1 MMKQCMSVGL
11 ALSMLLSLTPIMA
24 IHADETQELDVQD
37 TEEIKEDLE
46 LVPSVSVAG
55 LKAVATEKESITI
68 TFKNVGQQ
76 VNNDN
81 ENNSFWGEI
90 YFTDSSGKPIPN
102 LDFELHCDEVTTQFV
117 KTDANGK
124 YTFKYDYSK
133 PMYSHRN
140 PVKVYAIVQENDKYV
155 HSYGEQKYQNP
166 IKWYNFTT
174 HQDEKYNTLISYPF
188 SVRGGEIVEEKE
200 VLKTYEDETIVFDA
214 WYDDEACTIK
224 HDFTK
229 PIVSDVD
236 VYAKWKKIDKP
247 VTPPEPEVEK
257 YQITYSPGEGKG
269 PNKVMKIPKSDAD
282 YKVRDFEYSPI
293 GKTCSPPSDKYYFK
307 EWLIKFADGT
317 ETRAMPGTKIKITQN
332 TAFIAQWARL
342 YEVKVADT
350 ITNGTVV
357 LENIDREKGQ
367 VVTAKE
373 GEPIFATLKADKGYY
388 NKNIIIQQA
397 NGIYLPWERDEFD
410 PYFVTF
416 KVENDDITFNADFA
430 SLTADPEK
438 PTIKAR
444 NLKYNGKEQEVEVF
458 GYDSVMM
465 KIEGN
470 KAKDAGTY
478 TVKVTSKTGKWDDGS
493 TDAVTTKWK
502 IETVQRPAPTGL
514 KGFDTSYPG
523 ANDGRI
529 TGVTE
534 DMKYIE
540 ATETKVHFCTGT
552 EITGLKPG
560 LYKVS
565 YKEDKNHHYNIP
577 AEIRINEGTGPVPS
591 HTHTYG
597 AWVSDDTNHWH
608 ECTDASCSSIKDKA
622 VHVYDNDA
630 DTTCNIC
637 GCVRTITP
645 PTPSHTHTYGAWVS
659 DDTNHWHEC
668 TDASCGSIKDKA
680 VHVYDNDMDDTC
692 NVCGYKRVLPTPVV
706 TYKFIEGANGSW
718 TKNSGKNLGFK
729 VNGEIS
735 KFTGVKVDGTLI
747 GNDKYTAVSGSTVVT
762 LKKDYLETLS
772 VGKHTLSVIYTD
784 GECTTEFEV
793 IADTK
798 PTTPEEDKKPGT
810 ETEKPKPDVEK
821 PTSPEEDKK
830 PGTETEKPK
839 PINPEEDK
847 KPSTETKKPIPSK
860 VDKKANVKS
869 EKKKSLNTAYSYN
882 MGQWMAL
889 LLMSGFVLVLTVF
902 KKKRN

>member
-1 MMKQCMSVGL
+1 MIKRCMSVGL
-11 ALSMLLSLTPIMA
+11 ALSMLLSLTPITA

-37 TEEIKEDLE
+37 TEERKEDLE

-76 VNNDN
+76 VNNNN

-90 YFTDSSGKPIPN
+90 YFTDSAGKPIPN
-102 LDFELHCDEVTTQFV
+102 LDFELHCDDVTTQFV
-117 KTDANGK
+117 KSDANGK
-124 YTFKYDYSK
+124 YTFKYVYSK
-133 PMYSHRN
+133 PMYTYRN

-155 HSYGEQKYQNP
+155 HSYGEQKYHNP
-166 IKWYNFTT
+166 IKWFHFIT
-174 HQDEKYNTLISYPF
+174 HEDEKYKTATSITYPF
-188 SVRGGEIVEEKE
+188 NVTGGEIVEEIE
-200 VLKTYEDETIVFDA
+200 VLKTYEDGTIVFDA

-229 PIVSDVD
+229 PIVSNVD

-247 VTPPEPEVEK
+247 VVPPEPEVERV
-257 YQITYSPGEGKG
+257 QITYSPGEGKG
-269 PNKVMKIPKSDAD
+269 KNAVMKIPKSDED

-317 ETRAMPGTKIKITQN
+317 ETRAMPGTKIKITQD

-357 LENIDREKGQ
+357 LENHDRETGQ

-373 GEPIFATLKADKGYY
+373 GETIFATLTANKGYY

-438 PTIKAR
+438 PIIKAR
-444 NLKYNGKEQEVEVF
+444 NLKYNGKEQEVKVL

-493 TDAVTTKWK
+493 TDAVTTKWE

-565 YKEDKNHHYNIP
+565 YKDDKNHMFNIP

-608 ECTDASCSSIKDKA
+608 ECTDASCS
-622 VHVYDNDA
+622 
-630 DTTCNIC
+630 
-637 GCVRTITP
+637 
-645 PTPSHTHTYGAWVS
+645 
-659 DDTNHWHEC
+659 
-668 TDASCGSIKDKA
+668 SIKDKA

-735 KFTGVKVDGTLI
+735 RFTGVKVDGTLI

-772 VGKHTLSVIYTD
+772 VGKHTLSVAYTD

-821 PTSPEEDKK
+821 PTLPEE
-830 PGTETEKPK
+830 G
-839 PINPEEDK
+839 K
-847 KPSTETKKPIPSK
+847 KPSTETEKPVPSK
-860 VDKKANVKS
+860 VDKKADVKS

-902 KKKRN
+902 KKKKN

>member
-1 MMKQCMSVGL
+1 MIKRCMSVGL
-11 ALSMLLSLTPIMA
+11 ALSMLLSLTPITA

-37 TEEIKEDLE
+37 TEERKEDLE

-117 KTDANGK
+117 KSDANGK
-124 YTFKYDYSK
+124 YTFKYVYSK
-133 PMYSHRN
+133 PMYTYRN

-155 HSYGEQKYQNP
+155 HSYGEQYYQNP
-166 IKWYNFTT
+166 IKWFNFTT

-200 VLKTYEDETIVFDA
+200 VLKTYEDGTIVFDA

-229 PIVSDVD
+229 PIVSNVD

-247 VTPPEPEVEK
+247 VAPPEPEVEK
-257 YQITYSPGEGKG
+257 YQITYSAGEGKG
-269 PNKVMKIPKSDAD
+269 PNAVMKIPKSDED

-317 ETRAMPGTKIKITQN
+317 ETRAMPGTKIKITQD

-357 LENIDREKGQ
+357 LENHDRETGQ

-373 GEPIFATLKADKGYY
+373 GETIFATLTANKGYY

-438 PTIKAR
+438 PIIKAR
-444 NLKYNGKEQEVEVF
+444 NLKYNGKEQEVKVL

-493 TDAVTTKWK
+493 TDAVTTKWE

-577 AEIRINEGTGPVPS
+577 AEIRINEGTGSVPS

-608 ECTDASCSSIKDKA
+608 ECTDASCS
-622 VHVYDNDA
+622 
-630 DTTCNIC
+630 
-637 GCVRTITP
+637 
-645 PTPSHTHTYGAWVS
+645 
-659 DDTNHWHEC
+659 
-668 TDASCGSIKDKA
+668 SIKDKA

-735 KFTGVKVDGTLI
+735 RFTGVKVDGTLI

-772 VGKHTLSVIYTD
+772 VGKHTLSVVYTD

-821 PTSPEEDKK
+821 PTLPEE
-830 PGTETEKPK
+830 G
-839 PINPEEDK
+839 K
-847 KPSTETKKPIPSK
+847 KPSTETEKPVPSK
-860 VDKKANVKS
+860 VDKKADVKS

-889 LLMSGFVLVLTVF
+889 LLMSVFVLVLTVF
-902 KKKRN
+902 KKKKN

>member
-1 MMKQCMSVGL
+1 MIKRSMSVGL
-11 ALSMLLSLTPIMA
+11 ALSMLLSLTPITA

-37 TEEIKEDLE
+37 TEERKEDLE

-90 YFTDSSGKPIPN
+90 YFTDSAGKPIPN
-102 LDFELHCDEVTTQFV
+102 LDFELHCNDVTTQFV
-117 KTDANGK
+117 KSDANGK
-124 YTFKYDYSK
+124 YTFKYVYSK
-133 PMYSHRN
+133 PMYTHRN
-140 PVKVYAIVQENDKYV
+140 PVRVYAMVRENDKYV
-155 HSYGEQKYQNP
+155 HSYGEQYYHNP
-166 IKWYNFTT
+166 IKWFHFIT
-174 HQDEKYNTLISYPF
+174 HEDEKYKTATSITYPF
-188 SVRGGEIVEEKE
+188 NVTGGKIVEEIE
-200 VLKTYEDETIVFDA
+200 VLKTYEDGTIVFDA
-214 WYDDEACTIK
+214 WYDDEARTIK

-229 PIVSDVD
+229 PIISDVNI
-236 VYAKWKKIDKP
+236 YAKWKKIEKP
-247 VTPPEPEVEK
+247 VVPPEPEVERVK
-257 YQITYSPGEGKG
+257 ITYSPGEGKG
-269 PNKVMKIPKSDAD
+269 PNAVMKIPKSDED

-307 EWLIKFADGT
+307 EWLVKYADGT
-317 ETRAMPGTKIKITQN
+317 ETRVTPGTKIKITQD

-357 LENIDREKGQ
+357 LMNNDREEGQ

-373 GEPIFATLKADKGYY
+373 GETILATLTADKGYY

-397 NGIYLPWERDEFD
+397 NGSYLPWKRNEFN
-410 PYFVTF
+410 PYLVTF
-416 KVENDDITFNADFA
+416 KVENHDITFNANFA

-438 PTIKAR
+438 PIIKAR

-529 TGVTE
+529 TGVTDE
-534 DMKYIE
+534 MEYIE
-540 ATETKVHFCTGT
+540 DTDTKYYPCTGT

-560 LYKVS
+560 LYNVK
-565 YKEDKNHHYNIP
+565 YKDDKNHTLNIH
-577 AEIRINEGTGPVPS
+577 AHIEIKEGTGPVPS

-608 ECTDASCSSIKDKA
+608 ECTDASCS
-622 VHVYDNDA
+622 
-630 DTTCNIC
+630 
-637 GCVRTITP
+637 
-645 PTPSHTHTYGAWVS
+645 
-659 DDTNHWHEC
+659 
-668 TDASCGSIKDKA
+668 SIKDKA

-735 KFTGVKVDGTLI
+735 RFTGVKVDGTLI

-772 VGKHTLSVIYTD
+772 VGKHTLSVVYTD

-821 PTSPEEDKK
+821 PTLPEE
-830 PGTETEKPK
+830 G
-839 PINPEEDK
+839 K
-847 KPSTETKKPIPSK
+847 KPSTETEKPVPSK
-860 VDKKANVKS
+860 VDKKADVKS

-902 KKKRN
+902 KKKKN

>member
-1 MMKQCMSVGL
+1 
-11 ALSMLLSLTPIMA
+11 MLLSLTSITA

-46 LVPSVSVAG
+46 LVPSVSMAG
-55 LKAVATEKESITI
+55 LKAVATQKESITI
-68 TFKNVGQQ
+68 MFKNVGQQ

-90 YFTDSSGKPIPN
+90 YFTDSAGKPIPN
-102 LDFELHCDEVTTQFV
+102 LDFELHCDDVTTQFV
-117 KTDANGK
+117 KSDANGK
-124 YTFKYDYSK
+124 YTFKYVYSK
-133 PMYSHRN
+133 PMYTYRN

-166 IKWYNFTT
+166 IKWFNFTT

-200 VLKTYEDETIVFDA
+200 VLKTYEDGTIGFDA
-214 WYDDEACTIK
+214 WYDDEARTIK

-229 PIVSDVD
+229 PIVSNVD

-247 VTPPEPEVEK
+247 VTPPEPEVERV
-257 YQITYSPGEGKG
+257 QITYSPGKGKG
-269 PNKVMKIPKSDAD
+269 PNYVMKIPKSDED

-307 EWLIKFADGT
+307 EWLIIFADGT
-317 ETRAMPGTKIKITQN
+317 ETRAMSGTKIKITQN

-357 LENIDREKGQ
+357 LENHDRETGQ

-373 GEPIFATLKADKGYY
+373 GETIFATLTADKGYY

-410 PYFVTF
+410 PYFVTY
-416 KVENDDITFNADFA
+416 KVENDDISFNADFA

-438 PTIKAR
+438 PIIKAH
-444 NLKYNGKEQEVEVF
+444 NLKYNGKEQEVKVL

-493 TDAVTTKWK
+493 TDAVTTTWE

-534 DMKYIE
+534 EMKYIE

-565 YKEDKNHHYNIP
+565 YKDDKNHWFNIP

-608 ECTDASCSSIKDKA
+608 ECMDASCS
-622 VHVYDNDA
+622 
-630 DTTCNIC
+630 
-637 GCVRTITP
+637 
-645 PTPSHTHTYGAWVS
+645 
-659 DDTNHWHEC
+659 
-668 TDASCGSIKDKA
+668 SIKDKA

-718 TKNSGKNLGFK
+718 TKNSGKNLSFK
-729 VNGEIS
+729 VNGEFS
-735 KFTGVKVDGTLI
+735 RFTGVKVDGTLI

-772 VGKHTLSVIYTD
+772 VGKHTLSVVYTD

-810 ETEKPKPDVEK
+810 ETEKPKP
-821 PTSPEEDKK
+821 
-830 PGTETEKPK
+830 
-839 PINPEEDK
+839 INPEEDK
-847 KPSTETKKPIPSK
+847 KPSTDTKKPTSSK
-860 VDKKANVKS
+860 VDKKADVKS

-889 LLMSGFVLVLTVF
+889 LLMSGVVLVLTVF

>member
-1 MMKQCMSVGL
+1 MIKRCMSVGL
-11 ALSMLLSLTPIMA
+11 ALSMLLSLTPITA

-37 TEEIKEDLE
+37 TEERKEDLE

-90 YFTDSSGKPIPN
+90 YFTDSAGKPIPN
-102 LDFELHCDEVTTQFV
+102 LDFELHCNDVTTQFV
-117 KTDANGK
+117 KSDANGK
-124 YTFKYDYSK
+124 YTFKYVYSK
-133 PMYSHRN
+133 PMYTHRN
-140 PVKVYAIVQENDKYV
+140 PVRVYAMVRENDKYV
-155 HSYGEQKYQNP
+155 HSYGEQYYHNP
-166 IKWYNFTT
+166 IKWFHFIT
-174 HQDEKYNTLISYPF
+174 HEDEKYKTATSITYPF
-188 SVRGGEIVEEKE
+188 NVTGGKIVEEIE
-200 VLKTYEDETIVFDA
+200 VLKTYEDGTIVFDA
-214 WYDDEACTIK
+214 WYDDEARTIK

-229 PIVSDVD
+229 PIISDVNI
-236 VYAKWKKIDKP
+236 YAKWKKIEKP
-247 VTPPEPEVEK
+247 VVPPEPEVERVK
-257 YQITYSPGEGKG
+257 ITYSPGEGKG
-269 PNKVMKIPKSDAD
+269 PNAVMKIPKSDED

-307 EWLIKFADGT
+307 EWLVKYADGT
-317 ETRAMPGTKIKITQN
+317 ETRVTPGTKIKITQD

-357 LENIDREKGQ
+357 LMNNDREEGQ

-373 GEPIFATLKADKGYY
+373 GETILATLTADKGYY

-397 NGIYLPWERDEFD
+397 NGSYLPWKRNEFN
-410 PYFVTF
+410 PYLVTF
-416 KVENDDITFNADFA
+416 KVENHDITFNANFA

-438 PTIKAR
+438 PIIKAR

-529 TGVTE
+529 TGVTDE
-534 DMKYIE
+534 MEYIE
-540 ATETKVHFCTGT
+540 DTDTKYYPCTGT

-560 LYKVS
+560 LYNVK
-565 YKEDKNHHYNIP
+565 YKDDKNHTLNIH
-577 AEIRINEGTGPVPS
+577 AHIEIKEGTGPVPS

-608 ECTDASCSSIKDKA
+608 ECTDASCS
-622 VHVYDNDA
+622 
-630 DTTCNIC
+630 
-637 GCVRTITP
+637 
-645 PTPSHTHTYGAWVS
+645 
-659 DDTNHWHEC
+659 
-668 TDASCGSIKDKA
+668 SIKDKA

-735 KFTGVKVDGTLI
+735 RFTGVKVDGTLI

-772 VGKHTLSVIYTD
+772 VGKHTLSVVYTD

-821 PTSPEEDKK
+821 PTLPEE
-830 PGTETEKPK
+830 G
-839 PINPEEDK
+839 K
-847 KPSTETKKPIPSK
+847 KPSTETEKPVPSK
-860 VDKKANVKS
+860 VDKKADVKS

-902 KKKRN
+902 KKKKN

>member
-1 MMKQCMSVGL
+1 M
-11 ALSMLLSLTPIMA
+11 
-24 IHADETQELDVQD
+24 
-37 TEEIKEDLE
+37 
-46 LVPSVSVAG
+46 
-55 LKAVATEKESITI
+55 
-68 TFKNVGQQ
+68 
-76 VNNDN
+76 
-81 ENNSFWGEI
+81 
-90 YFTDSSGKPIPN
+90 
-102 LDFELHCDEVTTQFV
+102 
-117 KTDANGK
+117 
-124 YTFKYDYSK
+124 YT
-133 PMYSHRN
+133 HRN
-140 PVKVYAIVQENDKYV
+140 PVRVYAMVRENDKYV
-155 HSYGEQKYQNP
+155 HSYGEQYYHNP
-166 IKWYNFTT
+166 IKWFHFIT
-174 HQDEKYNTLISYPF
+174 HEDEKYKTATSITYPF
-188 SVRGGEIVEEKE
+188 NVTGGEIVEEIE
-200 VLKTYEDETIVFDA
+200 VLKTYEDGTIVFDD
-214 WYDDEACTIK
+214 WYDDEARTIK

-229 PIVSDVD
+229 PIISDVNI
-236 VYAKWKKIDKP
+236 YAKWKKIEKP
-247 VTPPEPEVEK
+247 VVPPEPEVERV
-257 YQITYSPGEGKG
+257 QITYSPGEGKG
-269 PNKVMKIPKSDAD
+269 KNAVMKIPKSDED

-317 ETRAMPGTKIKITQN
+317 ETRAMPGTKIKITQD

-357 LENIDREKGQ
+357 LENHDRETGQ

-373 GEPIFATLKADKGYY
+373 GETIFATLTANKGYY

-438 PTIKAR
+438 PIIKAR
-444 NLKYNGKEQEVEVF
+444 NLKYNGKEQEVKVL

-493 TDAVTTKWK
+493 TDAVTTKWE

-565 YKEDKNHHYNIP
+565 YKDDKNHMFNIP

-608 ECTDASCSSIKDKA
+608 ECTDASCSSIKDK
-622 VHVYDNDA
+622 V
-630 DTTCNIC
+630 
-637 GCVRTITP
+637 
-645 PTPSHTHTYGAWVS
+645 
-659 DDTNHWHEC
+659 
-668 TDASCGSIKDKA
+668 

-735 KFTGVKVDGTLI
+735 RFTGVKVDGTLI

-772 VGKHTLSVIYTD
+772 VGKHTLSVVYTD

-821 PTSPEEDKK
+821 PTLPEE
-830 PGTETEKPK
+830 G
-839 PINPEEDK
+839 K
-847 KPSTETKKPIPSK
+847 KPSTETEKPVPSK
-860 VDKKANVKS
+860 VDKKADVKS
-869 EKKKSLNTAYSYN
+869 EKKKFLNTAYSYN

-902 KKKRN
+902 KKKKN

>member
-11 ALSMLLSLTPIMA
+11 ALSMLLSLTPITA

-37 TEEIKEDLE
+37 TEERKEDLE
-46 LVPSVSVAG
+46 LVPSVSVAS

-90 YFTDSSGKPIPN
+90 YFTDSAGKPIPN
-102 LDFELHCDEVTTQFV
+102 LDFELHCDDVTTQFV
-117 KTDANGK
+117 KSDANGK
-124 YTFKYDYSK
+124 YTFKYVYSK
-133 PMYSHRN
+133 PMYTHRN
-140 PVKVYAIVQENDKYV
+140 PVRVYAMVRENDKYV
-155 HSYGEQKYQNP
+155 HSYGEQYYHNP
-166 IKWYNFTT
+166 IKWFHFIT
-174 HQDEKYNTLISYPF
+174 HEDEKYKTATSITYPF
-188 SVRGGEIVEEKE
+188 NVTGGEIVEEIE
-200 VLKTYEDETIVFDA
+200 VLKTYEDGTIVFDA
-214 WYDDEACTIK
+214 WYDDEARTIK

-229 PIVSDVD
+229 PIISNVD
-236 VYAKWKKIDKP
+236 IYAKWKKIEKP
-247 VTPPEPEVEK
+247 VVPPKPEVERVK
-257 YQITYSPGEGKG
+257 ITYSPGEGKG
-269 PNKVMKIPKSDAD
+269 PNAVMKIPKSDED

-307 EWLIKFADGT
+307 EWLVKYADGT
-317 ETRAMPGTKIKITQN
+317 ETRVTPGTKIKITQD

-357 LENIDREKGQ
+357 LMNNDREKGQ

-373 GEPIFATLKADKGYY
+373 GETILATLTADKGYY

-397 NGIYLPWERDEFD
+397 NGSYLPWKRNEFN
-410 PYFVTF
+410 PYLVTF
-416 KVENDDITFNADFA
+416 KVENHDITFNANFA

-438 PTIKAR
+438 PIIKAR

-529 TGVTE
+529 TGVTDE
-534 DMKYIE
+534 MEYIE
-540 ATETKVHFCTGT
+540 DTDTKFYPCTGT

-560 LYKVS
+560 LYNVK
-565 YKEDKNHHYNIP
+565 YKDDKNHTLNIS
-577 AEIRINEGTGPVPS
+577 AQIEIKEGTGPVPS

-608 ECTDASCSSIKDKA
+608 ECTDASCS
-622 VHVYDNDA
+622 
-630 DTTCNIC
+630 
-637 GCVRTITP
+637 
-645 PTPSHTHTYGAWVS
+645 
-659 DDTNHWHEC
+659 
-668 TDASCGSIKDKA
+668 SIKDKA

-735 KFTGVKVDGTLI
+735 RFTGVKVDGTLI

-772 VGKHTLSVIYTD
+772 VGKHTLSVVYTD

-821 PTSPEEDKK
+821 PTLPEE
-830 PGTETEKPK
+830 G
-839 PINPEEDK
+839 K
-847 KPSTETKKPIPSK
+847 KPSTETEKPVPSK
-860 VDKKANVKS
+860 VDKKADVKS

-902 KKKRN
+902 KKKKN

>member
-11 ALSMLLSLTPIMA
+11 ALSMLLSLTPITA

-37 TEEIKEDLE
+37 TEERKEDLE

-90 YFTDSSGKPIPN
+90 YFTDSAGKPIPN
-102 LDFELHCDEVTTQFV
+102 LDFELNCNDVTTQFV
-117 KTDANGK
+117 KSDANGK
-124 YTFKYDYSK
+124 YTFKYVYSK
-133 PMYSHRN
+133 PMYTHRN
-140 PVKVYAIVQENDKYV
+140 PVRVYAMVRENDKYV
-155 HSYGEQKYQNP
+155 HSYGEQYYHNP
-166 IKWYNFTT
+166 IKWFHFIT
-174 HQDEKYNTLISYPF
+174 HEDEKYKTATSITYPF
-188 SVRGGEIVEEKE
+188 NVTGGEIVEEIE
-200 VLKTYEDETIVFDA
+200 VLKTYEDGTIVFDA
-214 WYDDEACTIK
+214 WYDDEARTIK

-229 PIVSDVD
+229 PIISDVNI
-236 VYAKWKKIDKP
+236 YAKWKKIEKP
-247 VTPPEPEVEK
+247 VVPPEPEVERVK
-257 YQITYSPGEGKG
+257 ITYSPGEGKG
-269 PNKVMKIPKSDAD
+269 PNAVMKIPKSDED

-307 EWLIKFADGT
+307 EWLVKYADGT
-317 ETRAMPGTKIKITQN
+317 ETRVTPGTKIKITQD

-357 LENIDREKGQ
+357 LMNNDREEGQ

-373 GEPIFATLKADKGYY
+373 GETILATLTADKGYY

-397 NGIYLPWERDEFD
+397 NGSYLPWKRNEFN
-410 PYFVTF
+410 PYLVTF
-416 KVENDDITFNADFA
+416 KVENHDITFNANFA

-438 PTIKAR
+438 PIIKAR

-529 TGVTE
+529 TGVTDE
-534 DMKYIE
+534 MEYIE
-540 ATETKVHFCTGT
+540 DTDTKFYPCTGT

-560 LYKVS
+560 LYNVK
-565 YKEDKNHHYNIP
+565 YKDDKNHTLNIS
-577 AEIRINEGTGPVPS
+577 AQIEIKEGTGTVPT

-597 AWVSDDTNHWH
+597 KWTSDTTSHWH
-608 ECTDASCSSIKDKA
+608 ECTDASCTDK
-622 VHVYDNDA
+622 
-630 DTTCNIC
+630 T
-637 GCVRTITP
+637 
-645 PTPSHTHTYGAWVS
+645 
-659 DDTNHWHEC
+659 
-668 TDASCGSIKDKA
+668 GSIKDKA
-680 VHVYDNDMDDTC
+680 AHLYDNDVDDTC
-692 NVCGYKRVLPTPVV
+692 NICGYKRTLPT
-706 TYKFIEGANGSW
+706 YNFIDGANGEW
-718 TKNSGKNLGFK
+718 IKNSGKDLGFK
-729 VNGEIS
+729 ADGEIS

-747 GNDKYTAVSGSTVVT
+747 GADKYTAVTGSTLVT

-772 VGKHTLSVIYTD
+772 VGKHTLTVVYID
-784 GECTTEFEV
+784 GECTTNFE
-793 IADTK
+793 IKAANAEKPGTEEDTKPGTDTEK
-798 PTTPEEDKKPGT
+798 PTTPEEGKNPGTDAEKPGKEDSKPST
-810 ETEKPKPDVEK
+810 NTEKPT
-821 PTSPEEDKK
+821 TSKEDKK
-830 PGTETEKPK
+830 K
-839 PINPEEDK
+839 D
-847 KPSTETKKPIPSK
+847 
-860 VDKKANVKS
+860 VKS
-869 EKKKSLNTAYSYN
+869 DKKKSLNTAYLYN

>member
-1 MMKQCMSVGL
+1 M
-11 ALSMLLSLTPIMA
+11 
-24 IHADETQELDVQD
+24 
-37 TEEIKEDLE
+37 
-46 LVPSVSVAG
+46 
-55 LKAVATEKESITI
+55 
-68 TFKNVGQQ
+68 
-76 VNNDN
+76 
-81 ENNSFWGEI
+81 
-90 YFTDSSGKPIPN
+90 
-102 LDFELHCDEVTTQFV
+102 
-117 KTDANGK
+117 
-124 YTFKYDYSK
+124 
-133 PMYSHRN
+133 
-140 PVKVYAIVQENDKYV
+140 
-155 HSYGEQKYQNP
+155 
-166 IKWYNFTT
+166 
-174 HQDEKYNTLISYPF
+174 ISYPF

-200 VLKTYEDETIVFDA
+200 VLKTYEDGTIGFDA
-214 WYDDEACTIK
+214 WYDDEARTIK

-229 PIVSDVD
+229 PIVSNVD

-247 VTPPEPEVEK
+247 VTPPEPEVERV
-257 YQITYSPGEGKG
+257 QITYSPGKGKG
-269 PNKVMKIPKSDAD
+269 PNYVMKIPKSDED

-307 EWLIKFADGT
+307 EWLIIFADGT

-357 LENIDREKGQ
+357 LENHDRETGQ

-373 GEPIFATLKADKGYY
+373 GETIFATLTADKGYY

-416 KVENDDITFNADFA
+416 KVENDDISFNADFA

-438 PTIKAR
+438 PIIKAH
-444 NLKYNGKEQEVEVF
+444 NLKYNGKEQEVKVL

-493 TDAVTTKWK
+493 TDAVTTTWE

-534 DMKYIE
+534 EMKYIE

-565 YKEDKNHHYNIP
+565 YKDDKNHWFNIP
-577 AEIRINEGTGPVPS
+577 AEIRINEGTGPV
-591 HTHTYG
+591 
-597 AWVSDDTNHWH
+597 
-608 ECTDASCSSIKDKA
+608 
-622 VHVYDNDA
+622 
-630 DTTCNIC
+630 
-637 GCVRTITP
+637 
-645 PTPSHTHTYGAWVS
+645 PSHTHTYGAWVS

-735 KFTGVKVDGTLI
+735 RFTGVKVDSTLI

-772 VGKHTLSVIYTD
+772 VGKHTLSVVYTD

-821 PTSPEEDKK
+821 PTTPEEDKK

-847 KPSTETKKPIPSK
+847 KPSTDTKKPTSSK
-860 VDKKANVKS
+860 VDKKADVKS

>member
-1 MMKQCMSVGL
+1 MMKQCMSIGL
-11 ALSMLLSLTPIMA
+11 ALSMLLSLTPITA

-37 TEEIKEDLE
+37 TEERKEDLE

-81 ENNSFWGEI
+81 VNNSFWGEI
-90 YFTDSSGKPIPN
+90 YFTDSSGNPIPN
-102 LDFELHCDEVTTQFV
+102 LDFELHCDDVTTQFV

-124 YTFKYDYSK
+124 YTFKYVYSK
-133 PMYSHRN
+133 PMYTYRN

-166 IKWYNFTT
+166 IKWFNFTT

-200 VLKTYEDETIVFDA
+200 VLKTYEDGTIVFDA
-214 WYDDEACTIK
+214 WYDDEARTIK

-229 PIVSDVD
+229 PIVSNVD

-247 VTPPEPEVEK
+247 VTPPEPEVERV
-257 YQITYSPGEGKG
+257 QITYSPGKGKG
-269 PNKVMKIPKSDAD
+269 PNYVMKIPKSDED

-307 EWLIKFADGT
+307 EWLIIFADGT

-357 LENIDREKGQ
+357 LENHDRETGQ

-373 GEPIFATLKADKGYY
+373 GETIFATLTADKGYY

-416 KVENDDITFNADFA
+416 KVENDDISFNADFA

-438 PTIKAR
+438 PIIKAR
-444 NLKYNGKEQEVEVF
+444 NLKYNGKEQEVKVL
-458 GYDSVMM
+458 GYDFVMM
-465 KIEGN
+465 NIEGN

-493 TDAVTTKWK
+493 TDAVTTTWE

-534 DMKYIE
+534 EMKYIE

-565 YKEDKNHHYNIP
+565 YKDDKNHWFNIP

-622 VHVYDNDA
+622 VHVYDND
-630 DTTCNIC
+630 
-637 GCVRTITP
+637 
-645 PTPSHTHTYGAWVS
+645 
-659 DDTNHWHEC
+659 
-668 TDASCGSIKDKA
+668 
-680 VHVYDNDMDDTC
+680 MDDTC

-718 TKNSGKNLGFK
+718 TKNSGKNLSFK

-735 KFTGVKVDGTLI
+735 RFTGVKVDGTLI

-772 VGKHTLSVIYTD
+772 VGKHTLSVVYTD

-821 PTSPEEDKK
+821 PMLPEK
-830 PGTETEKPK
+830 
-839 PINPEEDK
+839 DK
-847 KPSTETKKPIPSK
+847 KPSTETKKTTTSR
-860 VDKKANVKS
+860 VDKKDVKS
-869 EKKKSLNTAYSYN
+869 EKKKSLNTAYSDN
-882 MGQWMAL
+882 ISQWMAL
-889 LLMSGFVLVLTVF
+889 LLMSGFALVLIVF

>member
-11 ALSMLLSLTPIMA
+11 ALSMLLSLTPITA

-37 TEEIKEDLE
+37 TEERKEDLE

-90 YFTDSSGKPIPN
+90 YFTDSAGKPIPN
-102 LDFELHCDEVTTQFV
+102 LDFELHCNDVTTQFV
-117 KTDANGK
+117 KSDANGK
-124 YTFKYDYSK
+124 YTFKYVYSK
-133 PMYSHRN
+133 PMYTHRN
-140 PVKVYAIVQENDKYV
+140 PVRVYAMVRENDKYV
-155 HSYGEQKYQNP
+155 HSYGEQYYHNP
-166 IKWYNFTT
+166 IKWFHFIT
-174 HQDEKYNTLISYPF
+174 HEDEKYKTATSITYPF
-188 SVRGGEIVEEKE
+188 NVTGGKIVEEIE
-200 VLKTYEDETIVFDA
+200 VLKTYEDGTIVFDA
-214 WYDDEACTIK
+214 WYDDEARTIK

-229 PIVSDVD
+229 PIISDVNI
-236 VYAKWKKIDKP
+236 YAKWKKIEKP
-247 VTPPEPEVEK
+247 VVPPEPEVERVK
-257 YQITYSPGEGKG
+257 ITYSPGEGKG
-269 PNKVMKIPKSDAD
+269 PNAVMKIPKSDED

-307 EWLIKFADGT
+307 EWLVKYADGT
-317 ETRAMPGTKIKITQN
+317 ETRVTPGTKIKITQD

-357 LENIDREKGQ
+357 LMNNDREEGQ

-373 GEPIFATLKADKGYY
+373 GETILATLTADKGYY

-397 NGIYLPWERDEFD
+397 NGSYLPWKRNEFN
-410 PYFVTF
+410 PYLVTF
-416 KVENDDITFNADFA
+416 KVENHDITFNANFA

-438 PTIKAR
+438 PIIKAR

-529 TGVTE
+529 TGVTDE
-534 DMKYIE
+534 MEYIE
-540 ATETKVHFCTGT
+540 DTDTKYYPCTGT

-560 LYKVS
+560 LYNVK
-565 YKEDKNHHYNIP
+565 YKDDKNHTLNIH
-577 AEIRINEGTGPVPS
+577 AHIEIKEGTGTVPT

-608 ECTDASCSSIKDKA
+608 ECTDASCS
-622 VHVYDNDA
+622 
-630 DTTCNIC
+630 
-637 GCVRTITP
+637 
-645 PTPSHTHTYGAWVS
+645 
-659 DDTNHWHEC
+659 
-668 TDASCGSIKDKA
+668 SIKDKA

-735 KFTGVKVDGTLI
+735 RFTGVKVDGTLI

-772 VGKHTLSVIYTD
+772 VGKHTLSVVYTD

-821 PTSPEEDKK
+821 PTLPEE
-830 PGTETEKPK
+830 G
-839 PINPEEDK
+839 K
-847 KPSTETKKPIPSK
+847 KPSTETEKPVPSK
-860 VDKKANVKS
+860 VDKKADVKS

-902 KKKRN
+902 KKKKN

>member
-1 MMKQCMSVGL
+1 MIKRCMSVGL
-11 ALSMLLSLTPIMA
+11 ALSMLLSLTPITA

-37 TEEIKEDLE
+37 TEERKEDLE

-76 VNNDN
+76 VNNNN

-90 YFTDSSGKPIPN
+90 YFTDSAGKPIPN
-102 LDFELHCDEVTTQFV
+102 LDFELHCDDVTTQFV
-117 KTDANGK
+117 KSDANGK
-124 YTFKYDYSK
+124 YTFKYVYSK
-133 PMYSHRN
+133 PMYTYRN

-166 IKWYNFTT
+166 IKWFNFTT

-188 SVRGGEIVEEKE
+188 SVRGGEIVEEIE
-200 VLKTYEDETIVFDA
+200 VLKTYEDGTIVFDA
-214 WYDDEACTIK
+214 WYDDEARTIK

-229 PIVSDVD
+229 PIISDVNI
-236 VYAKWKKIDKP
+236 YAKWKKIEKP
-247 VTPPEPEVEK
+247 VVPPEPEVERV
-257 YQITYSPGEGKG
+257 QITYSPGEGKG
-269 PNKVMKIPKSDAD
+269 KNAVMKIPKSDED

-317 ETRAMPGTKIKITQN
+317 ETRAMPGTKIKITQD

-357 LENIDREKGQ
+357 LENHDRETGQ

-373 GEPIFATLKADKGYY
+373 GETIFATLTANKGYY
-388 NKNIIIQQA
+388 NENIIIQQA

-438 PTIKAR
+438 PIIKAR
-444 NLKYNGKEQEVEVF
+444 NLKYNGKEQEVKVL

-493 TDAVTTKWK
+493 TDAVTTKWE

-565 YKEDKNHHYNIP
+565 YKDDKNHMFNIP

-622 VHVYDNDA
+622 VHA
-630 DTTCNIC
+630 
-637 GCVRTITP
+637 
-645 PTPSHTHTYGAWVS
+645 
-659 DDTNHWHEC
+659 
-668 TDASCGSIKDKA
+668 
-680 VHVYDNDMDDTC
+680 YDNDMDDTC
-692 NVCGYKRVLPTPVV
+692 NVCGYKRVLSTPVV

-729 VNGEIS
+729 VNGEFS

-747 GNDKYTAVSGSTVVT
+747 GNDKYTAVSGSTIVT
-762 LKKDYLETLS
+762 LKKDYLEMLF
-772 VGKHTLSVIYTD
+772 VGKHTLSVVYTD

-793 IADTK
+793 IANTK

-821 PTSPEEDKK
+821 PTLPEKDR
-830 PGTETEKPK
+830 
-839 PINPEEDK
+839 
-847 KPSTETKKPIPSK
+847 KPSTETKKPTTSK
-860 VDKKANVKS
+860 IDKKANVKS
-869 EKKKSLNTAYSYN
+869 EKKKSLNTAYSDN
-882 MGQWMAL
+882 MNQWLSL
-889 LLMSGFVLVLTVF
+889 LLVSWFVLVLTVF

>member
-11 ALSMLLSLTPIMA
+11 ALSMLLSLTPITA

-37 TEEIKEDLE
+37 TEERKEDLE

-90 YFTDSSGKPIPN
+90 YFTDSAGKPIPN
-102 LDFELHCDEVTTQFV
+102 LDFELHCNDVTTQFV
-117 KTDANGK
+117 KSDANGK
-124 YTFKYDYSK
+124 YTFKYVYSK
-133 PMYSHRN
+133 PMYTHRN
-140 PVKVYAIVQENDKYV
+140 PVRVYAMVRENDKYV
-155 HSYGEQKYQNP
+155 HSYGEQYYHNP
-166 IKWYNFTT
+166 IKWFHFIT
-174 HQDEKYNTLISYPF
+174 HEDEKYKTATSITYPF
-188 SVRGGEIVEEKE
+188 NVTGGKIVEEIE
-200 VLKTYEDETIVFDA
+200 VLKTYEDGTIVFDA
-214 WYDDEACTIK
+214 WYDDEARTIK

-229 PIVSDVD
+229 PIISDVNI
-236 VYAKWKKIDKP
+236 YAKWKKIEKP
-247 VTPPEPEVEK
+247 VVPPEPEVERVK
-257 YQITYSPGEGKG
+257 ITYSPGEGKG
-269 PNKVMKIPKSDAD
+269 PNAVMKIPKSDED

-307 EWLIKFADGT
+307 EWLVKYADGT
-317 ETRAMPGTKIKITQN
+317 ETRVTPGTKIKITQD

-357 LENIDREKGQ
+357 LMNNDREEGQ

-373 GEPIFATLKADKGYY
+373 GETILATLTADKGYY

-397 NGIYLPWERDEFD
+397 NGSYLPWKRNEFN
-410 PYFVTF
+410 PYLVTF
-416 KVENDDITFNADFA
+416 KVENHDITFNANFA

-438 PTIKAR
+438 PIIKAR

-529 TGVTE
+529 TGVTDE
-534 DMKYIE
+534 MEYIE
-540 ATETKVHFCTGT
+540 DTDTKFYPCTGT

-560 LYKVS
+560 LYNVK
-565 YKEDKNHHYNIP
+565 YKDDKNHTLNIS
-577 AEIRINEGTGPVPS
+577 AQIEIKEGTGTVPT

-597 AWVSDDTNHWH
+597 KWTSDTTSHWH
-608 ECTDASCSSIKDKA
+608 ECTDASCTDK
-622 VHVYDNDA
+622 
-630 DTTCNIC
+630 T
-637 GCVRTITP
+637 
-645 PTPSHTHTYGAWVS
+645 
-659 DDTNHWHEC
+659 
-668 TDASCGSIKDKA
+668 GSIKDKA
-680 VHVYDNDMDDTC
+680 AHLYDNDVDDTC
-692 NVCGYKRVLPTPVV
+692 NVCGYKRTLPT
-706 TYKFIEGANGSW
+706 YNFIDGANGEW
-718 TKNSGKNLGFK
+718 IKNSGKDLGFK
-729 VNGEIS
+729 TDGEFS

-747 GNDKYTAVSGSTVVT
+747 GADKYTAVTGSTLVT

-772 VGKHTLSVIYTD
+772 VGKHTLTVVYTD

-793 IADTK
+793 K
-798 PTTPEEDKKPGT
+798 NKVVEKPGT
-810 ETEKPKPDVEK
+810 EEDTKPGTDAEKPGKEDTKPSTNTEKP
-821 PTSPEEDKK
+821 T
-830 PGTETEKPK
+830 T
-839 PINPEEDK
+839 
-847 KPSTETKKPIPSK
+847 SK
-860 VDKKANVKS
+860 VDKKKDVKS
-869 EKKKSLNTAYSYN
+869 DKKKSLNTAYSYN

-889 LLMSGFVLVLTVF
+889 LLMSGFVLALTVF

>member
-11 ALSMLLSLTPIMA
+11 ALSMLLSLTPITA

-37 TEEIKEDLE
+37 TEERKEDLE

-90 YFTDSSGKPIPN
+90 YFTDSAGKPIPN
-102 LDFELHCDEVTTQFV
+102 LDFELNCNDVTTQFV
-117 KTDANGK
+117 KSDANGK
-124 YTFKYDYSK
+124 YTFKYVYSK
-133 PMYSHRN
+133 PMYTHRN
-140 PVKVYAIVQENDKYV
+140 PVRVYAMVRENDKYV
-155 HSYGEQKYQNP
+155 HSYGEQYYHNP
-166 IKWYNFTT
+166 IKWFHFIT
-174 HQDEKYNTLISYPF
+174 HEDEKYKTATSITYPF
-188 SVRGGEIVEEKE
+188 NVTGGEIVEEIE
-200 VLKTYEDETIVFDA
+200 VLKTYEDGTIVFDA
-214 WYDDEACTIK
+214 WYDDEARTIK

-229 PIVSDVD
+229 PIISDVNI
-236 VYAKWKKIDKP
+236 YAKWKKIEKP
-247 VTPPEPEVEK
+247 VVPPEPEVERVK
-257 YQITYSPGEGKG
+257 ITYSPGEGKG
-269 PNKVMKIPKSDAD
+269 PNAVMKIPKSDED

-307 EWLIKFADGT
+307 EWLVKYADGT
-317 ETRAMPGTKIKITQN
+317 ETRVTPGTKIKITQD

-357 LENIDREKGQ
+357 LMNNDREEGQ

-373 GEPIFATLKADKGYY
+373 GETILATLTADKGYY

-397 NGIYLPWERDEFD
+397 NGSYLPWKRNEFN
-410 PYFVTF
+410 PYLVTF
-416 KVENDDITFNADFA
+416 KVENHDITFNANFA

-438 PTIKAR
+438 PIIKAR

-478 TVKVTSKTGKWDDGS
+478 AVKVTSKTGKWDDGS

-529 TGVTE
+529 TGVTDE
-534 DMKYIE
+534 MEYIE
-540 ATETKVHFCTGT
+540 DTDTKFYPCTGT

-560 LYKVS
+560 LYNVK
-565 YKEDKNHHYNIP
+565 YKDDKNHTLNIS
-577 AEIRINEGTGPVPS
+577 AQIEIKEGTGTVPT

-597 AWVSDDTNHWH
+597 KWTSDTTSHWH
-608 ECTDASCSSIKDKA
+608 ECTDASCTDK
-622 VHVYDNDA
+622 
-630 DTTCNIC
+630 T
-637 GCVRTITP
+637 
-645 PTPSHTHTYGAWVS
+645 
-659 DDTNHWHEC
+659 
-668 TDASCGSIKDKA
+668 GSIKDKA
-680 VHVYDNDMDDTC
+680 AHLYDNDVDDTC
-692 NVCGYKRVLPTPVV
+692 NICGYKRTLPT
-706 TYKFIEGANGSW
+706 YNFIDGANGEW
-718 TKNSGKNLGFK
+718 IKNSGKDLGFK
-729 VNGEIS
+729 ADGEIS

-747 GNDKYTAVSGSTVVT
+747 GADKYTAVTGSTLVT

-772 VGKHTLSVIYTD
+772 VGKHTLTVVYID
-784 GECTTEFEV
+784 GECTTNFE
-793 IADTK
+793 IKAANAEKPGTEEDTKPGTDTEK
-798 PTTPEEDKKPGT
+798 PTTPEEGKNPGTDAEKPGKEDTKPGT
-810 ETEKPKPDVEK
+810 DTEKPTTPEEGKNPGTDAEKPGKEDSKPSTNTEK
-821 PTSPEEDKK
+821 PTTSKEDKK
-830 PGTETEKPK
+830 K
-839 PINPEEDK
+839 D
-847 KPSTETKKPIPSK
+847 
-860 VDKKANVKS
+860 VKS
-869 EKKKSLNTAYSYN
+869 DKKKSLNTAYLYN

>member
-1 MMKQCMSVGL
+1 MIKRCMSVGL
-11 ALSMLLSLTPIMA
+11 ALSMLLSLTPITA

-37 TEEIKEDLE
+37 TEERKEDLE

-117 KTDANGK
+117 KSDANGK
-124 YTFKYDYSK
+124 YTFKYVYSK
-133 PMYSHRN
+133 PMYTYRN

-155 HSYGEQKYQNP
+155 HSYGEQYYQNP
-166 IKWYNFTT
+166 IKWFNFTA

-200 VLKTYEDETIVFDA
+200 VLKTYEDGTIVFDA

-229 PIVSDVD
+229 PIVSNVD

-247 VTPPEPEVEK
+247 VAPPEPEVEK
-257 YQITYSPGEGKG
+257 YQITYSAGEGKG
-269 PNKVMKIPKSDAD
+269 PNAVMKIPKSDED

-317 ETRAMPGTKIKITQN
+317 ETRAMPGTKIKITQD

-357 LENIDREKGQ
+357 LENHDRETGQ

-373 GEPIFATLKADKGYY
+373 GETIFATLTANKGYY

-438 PTIKAR
+438 PIIKAS
-444 NLKYNGKEQEVEVF
+444 NLKYNGKEQEVKVL

-493 TDAVTTKWK
+493 TDAVTTKWE

-577 AEIRINEGTGPVPS
+577 AEIRINEGTGSVPS

-608 ECTDASCSSIKDKA
+608 ECTDASCS
-622 VHVYDNDA
+622 
-630 DTTCNIC
+630 
-637 GCVRTITP
+637 
-645 PTPSHTHTYGAWVS
+645 
-659 DDTNHWHEC
+659 
-668 TDASCGSIKDKA
+668 SIKDKA

-735 KFTGVKVDGTLI
+735 RFTGVKVDGTLI

-772 VGKHTLSVIYTD
+772 VGKHTLSVVYTD

-821 PTSPEEDKK
+821 PTLPEE
-830 PGTETEKPK
+830 G
-839 PINPEEDK
+839 K
-847 KPSTETKKPIPSK
+847 KPSTETEKPVPSK
-860 VDKKANVKS
+860 VDKKADVKS

-902 KKKRN
+902 KKKKN

>member
-11 ALSMLLSLTPIMA
+11 ALSMLLSLTPITA

-37 TEEIKEDLE
+37 TEERKEDLE

-90 YFTDSSGKPIPN
+90 YFTDSAGKPIPN
-102 LDFELHCDEVTTQFV
+102 LDFELNCNDVTTQFV
-117 KTDANGK
+117 KSDANGK
-124 YTFKYDYSK
+124 YTFKYVYSK
-133 PMYSHRN
+133 PMYTHRN
-140 PVKVYAIVQENDKYV
+140 PVRVYAMVRENDKYV
-155 HSYGEQKYQNP
+155 HSYGEQYYHNP
-166 IKWYNFTT
+166 IKWFHFIT
-174 HQDEKYNTLISYPF
+174 HEDEKYKTATSITYPF
-188 SVRGGEIVEEKE
+188 NVTGGEIVEEIE
-200 VLKTYEDETIVFDA
+200 VLKTYEDGTIVFDA
-214 WYDDEACTIK
+214 WYDDEARTIK

-229 PIVSDVD
+229 PIISDVNI
-236 VYAKWKKIDKP
+236 YAKWKKIEKP
-247 VTPPEPEVEK
+247 VVPPEPEVERVK
-257 YQITYSPGEGKG
+257 ITYSPGEGKG
-269 PNKVMKIPKSDAD
+269 PNAVMKIPKSDED

-307 EWLIKFADGT
+307 EWLVKYADGT
-317 ETRAMPGTKIKITQN
+317 ETRVTPGTKIKITQD

-357 LENIDREKGQ
+357 LMNNDREEGQ

-373 GEPIFATLKADKGYY
+373 GETILATLTADKGYY

-397 NGIYLPWERDEFD
+397 NGSYLPWKRNEFN
-410 PYFVTF
+410 PYLVTF
-416 KVENDDITFNADFA
+416 KVENHDITFNANFA

-438 PTIKAR
+438 PIIKAR

-529 TGVTE
+529 TGVTDE
-534 DMKYIE
+534 MEYIE
-540 ATETKVHFCTGT
+540 DTDTKFYPCTGT

-560 LYKVS
+560 LYNVK
-565 YKEDKNHHYNIP
+565 YKDDKNHTLNIS
-577 AEIRINEGTGPVPS
+577 AQIEIKEGTGTVPT

-597 AWVSDDTNHWH
+597 KWTSDTTSHWH
-608 ECTDASCSSIKDKA
+608 ECTDASCTDK
-622 VHVYDNDA
+622 
-630 DTTCNIC
+630 T
-637 GCVRTITP
+637 
-645 PTPSHTHTYGAWVS
+645 
-659 DDTNHWHEC
+659 
-668 TDASCGSIKDKA
+668 GSIKDKA
-680 VHVYDNDMDDTC
+680 AHLYDNDVDDTC
-692 NVCGYKRVLPTPVV
+692 NICGYKRTLPT
-706 TYKFIEGANGSW
+706 YNFIDGANGEW
-718 TKNSGKNLGFK
+718 IKNSGKDLGFK
-729 VNGEIS
+729 ADGEIS

-747 GNDKYTAVSGSTVVT
+747 GADKYTAVTGSTLVT

-772 VGKHTLSVIYTD
+772 VGKHTLTVVYID
-784 GECTTEFEV
+784 GECTTNFE
-793 IADTK
+793 IKAANAEKPGTEEDTKPGTDTEK
-798 PTTPEEDKKPGT
+798 PTTPEEGKNPGTDAEKPGKEDTKPGT
-810 ETEKPKPDVEK
+810 DTEKPTTPEEGKNPGTDAEKPGKEDSKPSTNTEK
-821 PTSPEEDKK
+821 PTTSKEDKK
-830 PGTETEKPK
+830 K
-839 PINPEEDK
+839 D
-847 KPSTETKKPIPSK
+847 
-860 VDKKANVKS
+860 VKS
-869 EKKKSLNTAYSYN
+869 DKKKSLNTAYLYN

>member
-11 ALSMLLSLTPIMA
+11 ALSMLLSLTPITA

-37 TEEIKEDLE
+37 TEERKEDLE

-90 YFTDSSGKPIPN
+90 YFTDSAGKPIPN
-102 LDFELHCDEVTTQFV
+102 LDFELHCNDVTTQFV
-117 KTDANGK
+117 KSDANGK
-124 YTFKYDYSK
+124 YTFKYVYSK
-133 PMYSHRN
+133 PMYTHRN
-140 PVKVYAIVQENDKYV
+140 PVRVYAMVRENDKYV
-155 HSYGEQKYQNP
+155 HSYGEQYYHNP
-166 IKWYNFTT
+166 IKWFHFIT
-174 HQDEKYNTLISYPF
+174 HEDEKYKTATSITYPF
-188 SVRGGEIVEEKE
+188 NVTGGEIVEEIE
-200 VLKTYEDETIVFDA
+200 VLKTYEDGTIVFDA
-214 WYDDEACTIK
+214 WYDDEARTIK

-229 PIVSDVD
+229 PIISDVNI
-236 VYAKWKKIDKP
+236 YAKWKKIEKP
-247 VTPPEPEVEK
+247 VVPPEPEVERVK
-257 YQITYSPGEGKG
+257 ITYSPGEGKG
-269 PNKVMKIPKSDAD
+269 PNAVMKIPKSDED

-307 EWLIKFADGT
+307 EWLVKYADGT
-317 ETRAMPGTKIKITQN
+317 ETRVTPGTKIKITQD

-357 LENIDREKGQ
+357 LMNNDREEGQ

-373 GEPIFATLKADKGYY
+373 GETILATLTADKGYY

-397 NGIYLPWERDEFD
+397 NGSYLPWKRNEFN
-410 PYFVTF
+410 PYLVTF
-416 KVENDDITFNADFA
+416 KVENHDITFNANFA

-438 PTIKAR
+438 PIIKAR

-529 TGVTE
+529 TGVTDE
-534 DMKYIE
+534 MEYIE
-540 ATETKVHFCTGT
+540 DTDTKYYPCTGT

-560 LYKVS
+560 LYNVK
-565 YKEDKNHHYNIP
+565 YKDDKNHTLNIH
-577 AEIRINEGTGPVPS
+577 AHIEIKEGTGPVPS

-637 GCVRTITP
+637 GYVRTITP

-668 TDASCGSIKDKA
+668 TDASCSSIKDKA

-735 KFTGVKVDGTLI
+735 RFTGVKVDGTLI

-772 VGKHTLSVIYTD
+772 VGKHTLSVVYTD

-821 PTSPEEDKK
+821 PTLPEE
-830 PGTETEKPK
+830 G
-839 PINPEEDK
+839 K
-847 KPSTETKKPIPSK
+847 KPSTETEKPVPSK
-860 VDKKANVKS
+860 VDKKADVKS

-902 KKKRN
+902 KNKKKLMNEGQ

>member
-166 IKWYNFTT
+166 IKWFNFTT
-174 HQDEKYNTLISYPF
+174 HQDEKYNTSVSYPF

-200 VLKTYEDETIVFDA
+200 VLRTYEDGTIVFDA

-229 PIVSDVD
+229 PIVSNVD

-247 VTPPEPEVEK
+247 VAPPEPEVEK
-257 YQITYSPGEGKG
+257 YQITYSAGEGKG
-269 PNKVMKIPKSDAD
+269 PNAVMKIPKSDAD

-317 ETRAMPGTKIKITQN
+317 ETRATPGTKIKITQD

-373 GEPIFATLKADKGYY
+373 GEPIFATLTANKGYY

-438 PTIKAR
+438 PIIKAR
-444 NLKYNGKEQEVEVF
+444 NLKYNGKEQEVEVL

-529 TGVTE
+529 TGVTDE
-534 DMKYIE
+534 MEYIE
-540 ATETKVHFCTGT
+540 DTDTKFYPCTGT

-560 LYKVS
+560 LYNVK
-565 YKEDKNHHYNIP
+565 YKDDKNHTLNIS
-577 AEIRINEGTGPVPS
+577 AQIEIKEGTGTVPT

-597 AWVSDDTNHWH
+597 KWTSDTTSHWH
-608 ECTDASCSSIKDKA
+608 ECTDASCTDK
-622 VHVYDNDA
+622 
-630 DTTCNIC
+630 T
-637 GCVRTITP
+637 
-645 PTPSHTHTYGAWVS
+645 
-659 DDTNHWHEC
+659 
-668 TDASCGSIKDKA
+668 GSIKDKA
-680 VHVYDNDMDDTC
+680 AHLYDNDVDDTC
-692 NVCGYKRVLPTPVV
+692 NICGYKRTLPT
-706 TYKFIEGANGSW
+706 YNFIDGANGEW
-718 TKNSGKNLGFK
+718 IKNSGKDLGFK
-729 VNGEIS
+729 ADGEIS

-747 GNDKYTAVSGSTVVT
+747 GADKYTAVTGSTLVT

-772 VGKHTLSVIYTD
+772 VGKHTLTVVYID
-784 GECTTEFEV
+784 GECTTNFE
-793 IADTK
+793 IKAANAEKPGTEEDTKPGTDTEK
-798 PTTPEEDKKPGT
+798 PTTPEEGKNPGTDAEKPGKEDSKPST
-810 ETEKPKPDVEK
+810 NTEKPT
-821 PTSPEEDKK
+821 TSKEDKK
-830 PGTETEKPK
+830 K
-839 PINPEEDK
+839 D
-847 KPSTETKKPIPSK
+847 
-860 VDKKANVKS
+860 VKS
-869 EKKKSLNTAYSYN
+869 EKKKSLNTAYLYN

>member
-11 ALSMLLSLTPIMA
+11 ALSMLLSLTPITA

-37 TEEIKEDLE
+37 TEERKEDLE

-90 YFTDSSGKPIPN
+90 YFTDSAGKPIPN
-102 LDFELHCDEVTTQFV
+102 LDFELHCDDVTTQFV
-117 KTDANGK
+117 KSDANGK
-124 YTFKYDYSK
+124 YTFKYVYSK
-133 PMYSHRN
+133 PMYTHRN
-140 PVKVYAIVQENDKYV
+140 PVRVYAMVRENDKYV
-155 HSYGEQKYQNP
+155 HSYGEQYYHNP
-166 IKWYNFTT
+166 IKWFHFIT
-174 HQDEKYNTLISYPF
+174 HEDEKYKTATSITYPF
-188 SVRGGEIVEEKE
+188 NVTGGEIVEEIE
-200 VLKTYEDETIVFDA
+200 VLKTYEDGTIVFDA
-214 WYDDEACTIK
+214 WYDDEARTIK

-229 PIVSDVD
+229 PIISNVD
-236 VYAKWKKIDKP
+236 IYAKWKKIEKP
-247 VTPPEPEVEK
+247 VVPPEPEVERVK
-257 YQITYSPGEGKG
+257 ITYSPGEGKG
-269 PNKVMKIPKSDAD
+269 PNAVMKIPKSDED

-307 EWLIKFADGT
+307 EWLVKYADGT
-317 ETRAMPGTKIKITQN
+317 ETRVTPGTKIKITQD

-357 LENIDREKGQ
+357 LMNNDREKGQ

-373 GEPIFATLKADKGYY
+373 GETILATLTADKGYY

-397 NGIYLPWERDEFD
+397 NGSYLPWKRNEFN
-410 PYFVTF
+410 PYLVTF
-416 KVENDDITFNADFA
+416 KVENHDITFNANFA

-438 PTIKAR
+438 PIIKAR

-529 TGVTE
+529 TGVTDE
-534 DMKYIE
+534 MEYIE
-540 ATETKVHFCTGT
+540 DTDTKFYPCTGT

-560 LYKVS
+560 LYNVK
-565 YKEDKNHHYNIP
+565 YKDDKNHTLNIS
-577 AEIRINEGTGPVPS
+577 AQIEIKEGTGTVPT

-597 AWVSDDTNHWH
+597 KWTSDTTSHWH
-608 ECTDASCSSIKDKA
+608 ECTDASWKDK
-622 VHVYDNDA
+622 
-630 DTTCNIC
+630 T
-637 GCVRTITP
+637 
-645 PTPSHTHTYGAWVS
+645 
-659 DDTNHWHEC
+659 
-668 TDASCGSIKDKA
+668 GSIKDKA
-680 VHVYDNDMDDTC
+680 AHLYDNDVDDTC
-692 NVCGYKRVLPTPVV
+692 NICGYKRTLPT
-706 TYKFIEGANGSW
+706 YNFIDGANGEW
-718 TKNSGKNLGFK
+718 IKNSGKDLGFK
-729 VNGEIS
+729 ADGEIS

-747 GNDKYTAVSGSTVVT
+747 GADKYTAVTGSTLVT

-772 VGKHTLSVIYTD
+772 VGKHTLTVVYID
-784 GECTTEFEV
+784 GECTTNFE
-793 IADTK
+793 IKAANAEKPGTEEDTKPGTDTEK
-798 PTTPEEDKKPGT
+798 PTTPEEGKNPGTDAEKPGKEDSKPST
-810 ETEKPKPDVEK
+810 NTEKPT
-821 PTSPEEDKK
+821 TSKEDKK
-830 PGTETEKPK
+830 K
-839 PINPEEDK
+839 D
-847 KPSTETKKPIPSK
+847 
-860 VDKKANVKS
+860 VKS
-869 EKKKSLNTAYSYN
+869 EKKKSLNTAYLYN

>member
-1 MMKQCMSVGL
+1 MIKRCMSVGL
-11 ALSMLLSLTPIMA
+11 ALSMLLSLTSITA

-46 LVPSVSVAG
+46 LVPSVSMAG
-55 LKAVATEKESITI
+55 LKAVATQKESITI
-68 TFKNVGQQ
+68 MFKNVGQQ

-90 YFTDSSGKPIPN
+90 YFTDSAGKPIPN
-102 LDFELHCDEVTTQFV
+102 LDFELHCDDVTTQFV
-117 KTDANGK
+117 KSDANGK
-124 YTFKYDYSK
+124 YTFKYVYSK
-133 PMYSHRN
+133 PMYTYRN

-166 IKWYNFTT
+166 IKWFNFTT

-200 VLKTYEDETIVFDA
+200 VLKTYEDGTIGFDA
-214 WYDDEACTIK
+214 WYDDEARTIK

-229 PIVSDVD
+229 PIVSNVD

-247 VTPPEPEVEK
+247 VTPPEPEVERV
-257 YQITYSPGEGKG
+257 QITYSPGKGKG
-269 PNKVMKIPKSDAD
+269 PNYVMKIPKSDED

-307 EWLIKFADGT
+307 EWLIIFADGT

-357 LENIDREKGQ
+357 LENHDRETGQ

-373 GEPIFATLKADKGYY
+373 GETIFATLTADKGYY

-416 KVENDDITFNADFA
+416 KVENDDISFNADFA

-438 PTIKAR
+438 PIIKAH
-444 NLKYNGKEQEVEVF
+444 NLKYNGKEQEVKVL

-493 TDAVTTKWK
+493 TDAVTTTWE

-534 DMKYIE
+534 EMKYIE

-565 YKEDKNHHYNIP
+565 YKDDKNHWFNIP

-608 ECTDASCSSIKDKA
+608 ECMDASCS
-622 VHVYDNDA
+622 
-630 DTTCNIC
+630 
-637 GCVRTITP
+637 
-645 PTPSHTHTYGAWVS
+645 
-659 DDTNHWHEC
+659 
-668 TDASCGSIKDKA
+668 SIKDKA

-718 TKNSGKNLGFK
+718 TKNSGKNLSFK
-729 VNGEIS
+729 VNGEFS
-735 KFTGVKVDGTLI
+735 RFTGVKVDGTLI

-772 VGKHTLSVIYTD
+772 VGKHTLSVVYTD

-810 ETEKPKPDVEK
+810 ETEKPKP
-821 PTSPEEDKK
+821 
-830 PGTETEKPK
+830 
-839 PINPEEDK
+839 INPEEDK
-847 KPSTETKKPIPSK
+847 KPSTDTKKPTSSK
-860 VDKKANVKS
+860 VDKKADVKS

-889 LLMSGFVLVLTVF
+889 LLMSGVVLVLTVF

>member
-1 MMKQCMSVGL
+1 MIKRCMSVGL
-11 ALSMLLSLTPIMA
+11 ALSMLLSLTPITA

-46 LVPSVSVAG
+46 LVPSVSMAG
-55 LKAVATEKESITI
+55 LKAVATQKESITI
-68 TFKNVGQQ
+68 MFKNVGQQ

-90 YFTDSSGKPIPN
+90 YFTDSAGKPIPN
-102 LDFELHCDEVTTQFV
+102 LDFELHCDDVTTQFV
-117 KTDANGK
+117 KSDANGK
-124 YTFKYDYSK
+124 YTFKYVYSK
-133 PMYSHRN
+133 PMYTYRN

-166 IKWYNFTT
+166 IKWFNFTT

-200 VLKTYEDETIVFDA
+200 VLKTYEDGTIVFDA
-214 WYDDEACTIK
+214 WYDDEARTIK

-229 PIVSDVD
+229 PIVSNVD

-247 VTPPEPEVEK
+247 VTPPEPEVERV
-257 YQITYSPGEGKG
+257 QITYSPGKGKG
-269 PNKVMKIPKSDAD
+269 PNYVMKIPKSDED

-307 EWLIKFADGT
+307 EWLIIFADGT

-357 LENIDREKGQ
+357 LENHDRETGQ

-373 GEPIFATLKADKGYY
+373 GETIFATLTADKGYY

-416 KVENDDITFNADFA
+416 KVENDDISFNADFA

-438 PTIKAR
+438 PIIKAH
-444 NLKYNGKEQEVEVF
+444 NLKYNGKEQEVKVL

-493 TDAVTTKWK
+493 TDAVTTTWE

-534 DMKYIE
+534 EMKYIE

-565 YKEDKNHHYNIP
+565 YKDDKNHWFNIP

-622 VHVYDNDA
+622 VHVYDND
-630 DTTCNIC
+630 
-637 GCVRTITP
+637 
-645 PTPSHTHTYGAWVS
+645 
-659 DDTNHWHEC
+659 
-668 TDASCGSIKDKA
+668 
-680 VHVYDNDMDDTC
+680 MDDTC

-718 TKNSGKNLGFK
+718 TKNSGKNLSFK
-729 VNGEIS
+729 VNGEFS
-735 KFTGVKVDGTLI
+735 RFTGVKVDGTLI

-772 VGKHTLSVIYTD
+772 VGKHTLSVVYTD

-821 PTSPEEDKK
+821 PTTPEEDKK

-847 KPSTETKKPIPSK
+847 KPSTDTKKPTTSR
-860 VDKKANVKS
+860 VDKKTDVKS
-869 EKKKSLNTAYSYN
+869 KKKKSLNTAYSYN

>member
-11 ALSMLLSLTPIMA
+11 ALSMLLSLTPITA

-37 TEEIKEDLE
+37 TEERKEDLE

-90 YFTDSSGKPIPN
+90 YFTDSAGKPIPN
-102 LDFELHCDEVTTQFV
+102 LDFELNCNDVTTQFV
-117 KTDANGK
+117 KSDANGK
-124 YTFKYDYSK
+124 YTFKYVYSK
-133 PMYSHRN
+133 PMYTHRN
-140 PVKVYAIVQENDKYV
+140 PVRVYAMVRENDKYV
-155 HSYGEQKYQNP
+155 HSYGEQYYHNP
-166 IKWYNFTT
+166 IKWFHFIT
-174 HQDEKYNTLISYPF
+174 HEDEKYKTATSITYPF
-188 SVRGGEIVEEKE
+188 NVTGGEIVEEIE
-200 VLKTYEDETIVFDA
+200 VLKTYEDGTIVFDA
-214 WYDDEACTIK
+214 WYDDEARTIK

-229 PIVSDVD
+229 PIISDVNI
-236 VYAKWKKIDKP
+236 YAKWKKIEKP
-247 VTPPEPEVEK
+247 VVPPEPEVERVK
-257 YQITYSPGEGKG
+257 ITYSPGEGKG
-269 PNKVMKIPKSDAD
+269 PNAVMKIPKSDED

-307 EWLIKFADGT
+307 EWLVKYADGT
-317 ETRAMPGTKIKITQN
+317 ETRVTPGTKIKITQD

-357 LENIDREKGQ
+357 LMNNDREEGQ

-373 GEPIFATLKADKGYY
+373 GETILATLTADKGYY

-397 NGIYLPWERDEFD
+397 NGSYLPWKINEFN
-410 PYFVTF
+410 PYLVTF
-416 KVENDDITFNADFA
+416 KVENHDITFNANFA

-438 PTIKAR
+438 PIIKAR

-529 TGVTE
+529 TGVTDE
-534 DMKYIE
+534 MEYIE
-540 ATETKVHFCTGT
+540 DTDTKFYPCTGT

-560 LYKVS
+560 LYNVK
-565 YKEDKNHHYNIP
+565 YKDDKNHTLNIS
-577 AEIRINEGTGPVPS
+577 AQIEIKEGTGTVPT

-597 AWVSDDTNHWH
+597 KWTSDTTSHWH
-608 ECTDASCSSIKDKA
+608 ECTDASCTDK
-622 VHVYDNDA
+622 
-630 DTTCNIC
+630 T
-637 GCVRTITP
+637 
-645 PTPSHTHTYGAWVS
+645 
-659 DDTNHWHEC
+659 
-668 TDASCGSIKDKA
+668 GSIKDKA
-680 VHVYDNDMDDTC
+680 AHLYDNDVDDTC
-692 NVCGYKRVLPTPVV
+692 NICGYKRTLPT
-706 TYKFIEGANGSW
+706 YNFIDGANGEW
-718 TKNSGKNLGFK
+718 IKNSGKDLGFK
-729 VNGEIS
+729 ADGEIS

-747 GNDKYTAVSGSTVVT
+747 GADKYTAVTGSTLVT

-772 VGKHTLSVIYTD
+772 VGKHTLTVVYID
-784 GECTTEFEV
+784 GECTTNFE
-793 IADTK
+793 IKAANAEKPGTEEDTKPGTDTEK
-798 PTTPEEDKKPGT
+798 PTTPEEGKNPGTDAEKPGKEDTKPGT
-810 ETEKPKPDVEK
+810 DTEKPTTPEEGKNPGTDAEKPGKEDSKPSTNTEK
-821 PTSPEEDKK
+821 PTTSKEDKK
-830 PGTETEKPK
+830 K
-839 PINPEEDK
+839 D
-847 KPSTETKKPIPSK
+847 
-860 VDKKANVKS
+860 VKS
-869 EKKKSLNTAYSYN
+869 DKKKSLNTAYLYN

>member
-124 YTFKYDYSK
+124 YTFKYVYSK
-133 PMYSHRN
+133 PMYTYRN

-166 IKWYNFTT
+166 IKWFNFTT

-200 VLKTYEDETIVFDA
+200 VLKTYEDGTIVFDA

-229 PIVSDVD
+229 PIVSNVD

-247 VTPPEPEVEK
+247 VAPPEPEVEK
-257 YQITYSPGEGKG
+257 YQITYSAGEGKG
-269 PNKVMKIPKSDAD
+269 PNAVMKIPKSDAD

-317 ETRAMPGTKIKITQN
+317 ETRATPGTKIKITQD

-373 GEPIFATLKADKGYY
+373 GEPIFATLTANKGYY

-438 PTIKAR
+438 PIIKAR
-444 NLKYNGKEQEVEVF
+444 NLKYNGKEQEVEVL

-493 TDAVTTKWK
+493 TDAVTTKWE

-529 TGVTE
+529 TGVTDE
-534 DMKYIE
+534 MEYIE
-540 ATETKVHFCTGT
+540 DTDTKFYPCTGT

-560 LYKVS
+560 LYNVK
-565 YKEDKNHHYNIP
+565 YKDDKNHTLNIS
-577 AEIRINEGTGPVPS
+577 AQIEIKEGTGTVPT

-597 AWVSDDTNHWH
+597 KWTSDTTSHWH
-608 ECTDASCSSIKDKA
+608 ECTDASCTDK
-622 VHVYDNDA
+622 
-630 DTTCNIC
+630 T
-637 GCVRTITP
+637 
-645 PTPSHTHTYGAWVS
+645 
-659 DDTNHWHEC
+659 
-668 TDASCGSIKDKA
+668 GSIKDKA
-680 VHVYDNDMDDTC
+680 AHLYDNDVDDTC
-692 NVCGYKRVLPTPVV
+692 NICGYKRTLPT
-706 TYKFIEGANGSW
+706 YNFIDGANGEW
-718 TKNSGKNLGFK
+718 IKNSGKDLGFK
-729 VNGEIS
+729 ADGEIS

-747 GNDKYTAVSGSTVVT
+747 GADKYTAVTGSTLVT

-772 VGKHTLSVIYTD
+772 VGKHTLTVVYID
-784 GECTTEFEV
+784 GECTTNFE
-793 IADTK
+793 IKAANAEKPGTEEDTKPGTDTEK
-798 PTTPEEDKKPGT
+798 PTTPEEGKNPGTDAEKPGKEDTKPGT
-810 ETEKPKPDVEK
+810 DTEKPTTPEEGKNPGTDAEKPGKEDSKPSTNTEK
-821 PTSPEEDKK
+821 PTTSKEDKK
-830 PGTETEKPK
+830 K
-839 PINPEEDK
+839 D
-847 KPSTETKKPIPSK
+847 
-860 VDKKANVKS
+860 VKS
-869 EKKKSLNTAYSYN
+869 EKKKSLNTAYLYN

>member
-1 MMKQCMSVGL
+1 
-11 ALSMLLSLTPIMA
+11 MLLSLTPITA

-37 TEEIKEDLE
+37 TEERKEDLE

-76 VNNDN
+76 VNNNN

-90 YFTDSSGKPIPN
+90 YFTDSAGKPIPN
-102 LDFELHCDEVTTQFV
+102 LDFELHCDDVTTQFV
-117 KTDANGK
+117 KSDANGK
-124 YTFKYDYSK
+124 YTFKYVYSK
-133 PMYSHRN
+133 PMYTYRN

-166 IKWYNFTT
+166 IKWFNFTT

-200 VLKTYEDETIVFDA
+200 VLKTYEDGTIVFDA

-229 PIVSDVD
+229 PIISDVNI
-236 VYAKWKKIDKP
+236 YAKWKKIEKP
-247 VTPPEPEVEK
+247 VVPPEPEVERV
-257 YQITYSPGEGKG
+257 QITYSPGEGKG
-269 PNKVMKIPKSDAD
+269 KNAVMKIPKSDED

-317 ETRAMPGTKIKITQN
+317 ETRTMPGTKIKITQD

-357 LENIDREKGQ
+357 LENHDRETGQ

-373 GEPIFATLKADKGYY
+373 GETIFATLTANKGYY

-438 PTIKAR
+438 PIIKAR
-444 NLKYNGKEQEVEVF
+444 NLKYNGKEQEVKVL

-493 TDAVTTKWK
+493 TDAVTTKWE

-565 YKEDKNHHYNIP
+565 YKDDKNHMFNIP

-608 ECTDASCSSIKDKA
+608 ECTDASCS
-622 VHVYDNDA
+622 
-630 DTTCNIC
+630 
-637 GCVRTITP
+637 
-645 PTPSHTHTYGAWVS
+645 
-659 DDTNHWHEC
+659 
-668 TDASCGSIKDKA
+668 SIKDKA

-735 KFTGVKVDGTLI
+735 RFTGVKVDGTLI

-772 VGKHTLSVIYTD
+772 VGKHTLSVVYTD

-821 PTSPEEDKK
+821 PTLPEE
-830 PGTETEKPK
+830 G
-839 PINPEEDK
+839 K
-847 KPSTETKKPIPSK
+847 KPSTETEKPVPSK
-860 VDKKANVKS
+860 VDKKADVKS

-902 KKKRN
+902 KKKKN

>member
-1 MMKQCMSVGL
+1 
-11 ALSMLLSLTPIMA
+11 MLLSLTSITA

-46 LVPSVSVAG
+46 LVPSVSMAG
-55 LKAVATEKESITI
+55 LKAVATQKESITI
-68 TFKNVGQQ
+68 MFKNVGQQ

-90 YFTDSSGKPIPN
+90 YFTDSAGKPIPN
-102 LDFELHCDEVTTQFV
+102 LDFELHCDDVTTQFV
-117 KTDANGK
+117 KSDANGK
-124 YTFKYDYSK
+124 YTFKYVYSK
-133 PMYSHRN
+133 PMYTYRN

-166 IKWYNFTT
+166 IKWFNFTT

-200 VLKTYEDETIVFDA
+200 VLKTYEDGTIGFDA
-214 WYDDEACTIK
+214 WYDDEARTIK

-229 PIVSDVD
+229 PIVSNVD

-247 VTPPEPEVEK
+247 VTPPEPEVERV
-257 YQITYSPGEGKG
+257 QITYSPGKGKG
-269 PNKVMKIPKSDAD
+269 PNYVMKIPKSDED

-307 EWLIKFADGT
+307 EWLIIFADGT

-357 LENIDREKGQ
+357 LENHDRETGQ

-373 GEPIFATLKADKGYY
+373 GETIFATLTADKGYY

-416 KVENDDITFNADFA
+416 KVENDDISFNADFA

-438 PTIKAR
+438 PIIKAH
-444 NLKYNGKEQEVEVF
+444 NLKYNGKEQEVKVL

-493 TDAVTTKWK
+493 TDAVTTTWE

-534 DMKYIE
+534 EMKYIE

-565 YKEDKNHHYNIP
+565 YKDDKNHWFNIP

-608 ECTDASCSSIKDKA
+608 ECMDASCS
-622 VHVYDNDA
+622 
-630 DTTCNIC
+630 
-637 GCVRTITP
+637 
-645 PTPSHTHTYGAWVS
+645 
-659 DDTNHWHEC
+659 
-668 TDASCGSIKDKA
+668 SIKDKA

-718 TKNSGKNLGFK
+718 TKNSGKNLSFK
-729 VNGEIS
+729 VNGEFS
-735 KFTGVKVDGTLI
+735 RFTGVKVDGTLI

-772 VGKHTLSVIYTD
+772 VGKHTLSVVYTD

-821 PTSPEEDKK
+821 PTTPEEDKK

-847 KPSTETKKPIPSK
+847 KPSTDTKKPTSSK
-860 VDKKANVKS
+860 VDKKADVKS

-889 LLMSGFVLVLTVF
+889 LLMSGVVLVLTVF

>member
-1 MMKQCMSVGL
+1 MMKQCMSIGL
-11 ALSMLLSLTPIMA
+11 ALSMLLSLTPITA

-46 LVPSVSVAG
+46 LVPSLSMAG
-55 LKAVATEKESITI
+55 LKAVATKKESITI
-68 TFKNVGQQ
+68 MFKNVGQQ

-90 YFTDSSGKPIPN
+90 YFTDSSGNPIPN

-124 YTFKYDYSK
+124 YTFKYVYSK
-133 PMYSHRN
+133 PMYTYRN

-166 IKWYNFTT
+166 IKWFNFTT

-200 VLKTYEDETIVFDA
+200 VLKTYEDGTIVFDA
-214 WYDDEACTIK
+214 WYDDEARTIK

-229 PIVSDVD
+229 PIVSNVD

-247 VTPPEPEVEK
+247 VTPPEPEVERV
-257 YQITYSPGEGKG
+257 QITYSPGKGKG
-269 PNKVMKIPKSDAD
+269 PNYVMKIPKSDED

-307 EWLIKFADGT
+307 EWLIIFADGT

-357 LENIDREKGQ
+357 LENHDRETGQ

-373 GEPIFATLKADKGYY
+373 GETIFATLTADKGYY

-416 KVENDDITFNADFA
+416 KVENDDISFNADFA

-438 PTIKAR
+438 PIIKAR
-444 NLKYNGKEQEVEVF
+444 NLKYNGKEQEVKVL
-458 GYDSVMM
+458 GYDFVMM
-465 KIEGN
+465 NIEGN

-493 TDAVTTKWK
+493 TDAVTTTWE

-534 DMKYIE
+534 EMKYIE

-565 YKEDKNHHYNIP
+565 YKDDKNHWFNIP
-577 AEIRINEGTGPVPS
+577 AEIRINEGTGPVLS

-608 ECTDASCSSIKDKA
+608 ECTDASCS
-622 VHVYDNDA
+622 
-630 DTTCNIC
+630 
-637 GCVRTITP
+637 
-645 PTPSHTHTYGAWVS
+645 
-659 DDTNHWHEC
+659 
-668 TDASCGSIKDKA
+668 SIKDKA

-718 TKNSGKNLGFK
+718 TKNSGKNLSFK
-729 VNGEIS
+729 VNGEFS
-735 KFTGVKVDGTLI
+735 RFTGVKVDGTLI

-772 VGKHTLSVIYTD
+772 VGKHTLSVVYTD

-821 PTSPEEDKK
+821 PTTPEEDKK

-847 KPSTETKKPIPSK
+847 KPSTDTKKPTTSR
-860 VDKKANVKS
+860 VDKKTDVKS

>member
-166 IKWYNFTT
+166 IKWFNFTT
-174 HQDEKYNTLISYPF
+174 HQDEKYNTSVSYPF

-200 VLKTYEDETIVFDA
+200 VLRTYEDGTIVFDA

-229 PIVSDVD
+229 PIVSNVD

-247 VTPPEPEVEK
+247 VAPPEPEVEK
-257 YQITYSPGEGKG
+257 YQITYSAGEGKG
-269 PNKVMKIPKSDAD
+269 PNAVMKIPKSDAD

-317 ETRAMPGTKIKITQN
+317 ETRATPGTKIKITQD

-373 GEPIFATLKADKGYY
+373 GEPIFATLTANKGYY

-438 PTIKAR
+438 PIIKAR
-444 NLKYNGKEQEVEVF
+444 NLKYNGKEQEVEVL

-529 TGVTE
+529 TGVTDE
-534 DMKYIE
+534 MEYIE
-540 ATETKVHFCTGT
+540 DTDTKFYPCTGT

-560 LYKVS
+560 LYNVK
-565 YKEDKNHHYNIP
+565 YKDDKNHTLNIS
-577 AEIRINEGTGPVPS
+577 AQIEIKEGTGTVPT

-597 AWVSDDTNHWH
+597 KWTSDTTSHWH
-608 ECTDASCSSIKDKA
+608 ECTDASCTDK
-622 VHVYDNDA
+622 
-630 DTTCNIC
+630 T
-637 GCVRTITP
+637 
-645 PTPSHTHTYGAWVS
+645 
-659 DDTNHWHEC
+659 
-668 TDASCGSIKDKA
+668 GSIKDKA
-680 VHVYDNDMDDTC
+680 AHLYDNDVDDTC
-692 NVCGYKRVLPTPVV
+692 NICGYKRTLPT
-706 TYKFIEGANGSW
+706 YNFIDGANGEW
-718 TKNSGKNLGFK
+718 IKNSGKDLGFK
-729 VNGEIS
+729 ADGEIS

-747 GNDKYTAVSGSTVVT
+747 GADKYTAVTGSTLVT

-772 VGKHTLSVIYTD
+772 VGKHTLTVVYID
-784 GECTTEFEV
+784 GECTTNFE
-793 IADTK
+793 IKAANAEKPGTEEDTKPGTDTEK
-798 PTTPEEDKKPGT
+798 PTTPEEGKNPGTDAEKPGKEDTKPGT
-810 ETEKPKPDVEK
+810 DTEKPTTPEEGKNPGTDAEKPGKEDSKPSTNTEK
-821 PTSPEEDKK
+821 PTTSKEDKK
-830 PGTETEKPK
+830 K
-839 PINPEEDK
+839 D
-847 KPSTETKKPIPSK
+847 
-860 VDKKANVKS
+860 VKS
-869 EKKKSLNTAYSYN
+869 EKKKSLNTAYLYN

>member
-1 MMKQCMSVGL
+1 MMKRCISVGL

-124 YTFKYDYSK
+124 YTFKYVYSK
-133 PMYSHRN
+133 PMYTYRN

-166 IKWYNFTT
+166 IKWFNFTT

-200 VLKTYEDETIVFDA
+200 VLKTYEDGTIVFDA

-229 PIVSDVD
+229 PIVSNVD

-247 VTPPEPEVEK
+247 VAPPEPEVEK
-257 YQITYSPGEGKG
+257 YQITYSAGEGKG
-269 PNKVMKIPKSDAD
+269 PNAVMKIPKSDED

-317 ETRAMPGTKIKITQN
+317 ETRAMPGTKIKITQD

-357 LENIDREKGQ
+357 LENHDRETGQ

-373 GEPIFATLKADKGYY
+373 GETIFATLTANKGYY

-438 PTIKAR
+438 PIIKAR
-444 NLKYNGKEQEVEVF
+444 NLKYNGKEQEVKVL

-493 TDAVTTKWK
+493 TDAVTTKWE

-565 YKEDKNHHYNIP
+565 YKDDKNHMFNIP

-608 ECTDASCSSIKDKA
+608 ECTDASCS
-622 VHVYDNDA
+622 
-630 DTTCNIC
+630 
-637 GCVRTITP
+637 
-645 PTPSHTHTYGAWVS
+645 
-659 DDTNHWHEC
+659 
-668 TDASCGSIKDKA
+668 SIKDKA

-735 KFTGVKVDGTLI
+735 RFTGVKVDGTLI

-772 VGKHTLSVIYTD
+772 VGKHTLSVVYTD

-798 PTTPEEDKKPGT
+798 PTTPEEDKKP
-810 ETEKPKPDVEK
+810 
-821 PTSPEEDKK
+821 
-830 PGTETEKPK
+830 
-839 PINPEEDK
+839 
-847 KPSTETKKPIPSK
+847 STETKKPVPSK
-860 VDKKANVKS
+860 IDKKANVKS

-889 LLMSGFVLVLTVF
+889 LLMSGVVLVLTVF

>member
-11 ALSMLLSLTPIMA
+11 ALSMLLSLTPITA

-37 TEEIKEDLE
+37 TEERKEDLE

-90 YFTDSSGKPIPN
+90 YFTDSAGKPIPN
-102 LDFELHCDEVTTQFV
+102 LDFELHCDDVTTQFV
-117 KTDANGK
+117 KSDANGK
-124 YTFKYDYSK
+124 YTFKYVYSK
-133 PMYSHRN
+133 PMYTHRN
-140 PVKVYAIVQENDKYV
+140 PVRVYAMVRENDKYV
-155 HSYGEQKYQNP
+155 HSYGEQYYHNP
-166 IKWYNFTT
+166 IKWFHFIT
-174 HQDEKYNTLISYPF
+174 HEDEKYKTATSITYPF
-188 SVRGGEIVEEKE
+188 NVTGGEIVEEIE
-200 VLKTYEDETIVFDA
+200 VLKTYEDGTIVFDA
-214 WYDDEACTIK
+214 WYDDEARTIK

-229 PIVSDVD
+229 PIISNVD
-236 VYAKWKKIDKP
+236 IYAKWKKIEKP
-247 VTPPEPEVEK
+247 VVPPEPEVERVK
-257 YQITYSPGEGKG
+257 ITYSPGEGKG
-269 PNKVMKIPKSDAD
+269 PNAVMKIPKSDED

-307 EWLIKFADGT
+307 EWLVKYADGT
-317 ETRAMPGTKIKITQN
+317 ETRVTPGTKIKITQD

-357 LENIDREKGQ
+357 LRNNDREKGQ

-373 GEPIFATLKADKGYY
+373 GETILATLTADKGYY

-397 NGIYLPWERDEFD
+397 NGSYLPWKRNEFN
-410 PYFVTF
+410 PYLVTF
-416 KVENDDITFNADFA
+416 KVENHDITFNANFA

-438 PTIKAR
+438 PIIKAR

-529 TGVTE
+529 TGVTDE
-534 DMKYIE
+534 MEYIE
-540 ATETKVHFCTGT
+540 DTDTKFYPCTGT

-560 LYKVS
+560 LYNVK
-565 YKEDKNHHYNIP
+565 YKDDKNHTLNIS
-577 AEIRINEGTGPVPS
+577 AQIEIKEGTGTVPT
-591 HTHTYG
+591 HAHTYG
-597 AWVSDDTNHWH
+597 KWTSDTTSHWH
-608 ECTDASCSSIKDKA
+608 ECTDASCTDK
-622 VHVYDNDA
+622 
-630 DTTCNIC
+630 T
-637 GCVRTITP
+637 
-645 PTPSHTHTYGAWVS
+645 
-659 DDTNHWHEC
+659 
-668 TDASCGSIKDKA
+668 GSIKDKA
-680 VHVYDNDMDDTC
+680 AHLYDNDVDDTC
-692 NVCGYKRVLPTPVV
+692 NICGYKRTLPT
-706 TYKFIEGANGSW
+706 YNFIDGANGEW
-718 TKNSGKNLGFK
+718 IKNSGKDLGFK
-729 VNGEIS
+729 ADGEIS

-747 GNDKYTAVSGSTVVT
+747 GADKYTAVTGSTLVT

-772 VGKHTLSVIYTD
+772 VGKHTLTVVYID
-784 GECTTEFEV
+784 GECTTNFE
-793 IADTK
+793 IKAANAEKPGTEEDTKPGTDTEK
-798 PTTPEEDKKPGT
+798 PTTPEEGKNPGTDAEKPGKEDT
-810 ETEKPKPDVEK
+810 KPSTNTEKP
-821 PTSPEEDKK
+821 T
-830 PGTETEKPK
+830 T
-839 PINPEEDK
+839 
-847 KPSTETKKPIPSK
+847 SK
-860 VDKKANVKS
+860 VDKKKDVKS
-869 EKKKSLNTAYSYN
+869 DKKKSLNTAYSYN

-889 LLMSGFVLVLTVF
+889 LLMSGFVLALTVF

>member
-11 ALSMLLSLTPIMA
+11 ALSMLLSLTPITA

-37 TEEIKEDLE
+37 TEERKEDLE

-68 TFKNVGQQ
+68 TFENVGQQ

-90 YFTDSSGKPIPN
+90 YFTDSSGNPIPN
-102 LDFELHCDEVTTQFV
+102 LDFELHCDDVTTQFV

-124 YTFKYDYSK
+124 YTFKYVYSK
-133 PMYSHRN
+133 PMYTHRN
-140 PVKVYAIVQENDKYV
+140 PVRVYAMVRENDKYV
-155 HSYGEQKYQNP
+155 HSYGEQYYHNP
-166 IKWYNFTT
+166 IKWFNFTT

-200 VLKTYEDETIVFDA
+200 VLKTYEDGTIVFDA

-229 PIVSDVD
+229 PIVSNVD

-247 VTPPEPEVEK
+247 VAPPEPEVEK

-269 PNKVMKIPKSDAD
+269 PNKVMKIPKSDED

-373 GEPIFATLKADKGYY
+373 GEPIFATLKANKGYY

-416 KVENDDITFNADFA
+416 KVKNDDITFNADFA

-444 NLKYNGKEQEVEVF
+444 NLKYNGKEQEVKVL

-493 TDAVTTKWK
+493 TDAVTTKWE

-529 TGVTE
+529 TGVTDE
-534 DMKYIE
+534 MEYIE
-540 ATETKVHFCTGT
+540 DTDTKFYPCTGT

-560 LYKVS
+560 LYNVK
-565 YKEDKNHHYNIP
+565 YKDDKNHTLNIS
-577 AEIRINEGTGPVPS
+577 AQIEIKEGTGTVPT

-597 AWVSDDTNHWH
+597 KWTSDTTSHWH
-608 ECTDASCSSIKDKA
+608 ECTDASCTDK
-622 VHVYDNDA
+622 
-630 DTTCNIC
+630 T
-637 GCVRTITP
+637 
-645 PTPSHTHTYGAWVS
+645 
-659 DDTNHWHEC
+659 
-668 TDASCGSIKDKA
+668 GSIKDKA
-680 VHVYDNDMDDTC
+680 AHLYDNDVDDTC
-692 NVCGYKRVLPTPVV
+692 NICGYKRTLPT
-706 TYKFIEGANGSW
+706 YNFIDGANGEW
-718 TKNSGKNLGFK
+718 IKNSGKDLGFK
-729 VNGEIS
+729 ADGEIS

-747 GNDKYTAVSGSTVVT
+747 GADKYTAVTGSTLVT

-772 VGKHTLSVIYTD
+772 VGKHTLTVVYID
-784 GECTTEFEV
+784 GECTTNFE
-793 IADTK
+793 IKAANAEKPGTEEDTKPGTDTEK
-798 PTTPEEDKKPGT
+798 PTTPEEGKNPGTDAEKPGKEDTKPGT
-810 ETEKPKPDVEK
+810 DTEKPTTPEEGKNPGTDAEKPGKEDSKPSTNTEK
-821 PTSPEEDKK
+821 PTTSKEDKK
-830 PGTETEKPK
+830 K
-839 PINPEEDK
+839 D
-847 KPSTETKKPIPSK
+847 
-860 VDKKANVKS
+860 VKS
-869 EKKKSLNTAYSYN
+869 EKKKSLNTAYLYN

>member
-1 MMKQCMSVGL
+1 MSVGL
-11 ALSMLLSLTPIMA
+11 ALSMLLSLTPITA

-37 TEEIKEDLE
+37 TEERKEDLE

-76 VNNDN
+76 VNNNN

-90 YFTDSSGKPIPN
+90 YFTDSAGKPIPN
-102 LDFELHCDEVTTQFV
+102 LDFELHCDDVTTQFV
-117 KTDANGK
+117 KSDANGK
-124 YTFKYDYSK
+124 YTFKYVYSK
-133 PMYSHRN
+133 PMYTYRN

-166 IKWYNFTT
+166 IKWFNFTT

-188 SVRGGEIVEEKE
+188 SVRGGEIVEEIE
-200 VLKTYEDETIVFDA
+200 VLKTYEDGTIVFDA
-214 WYDDEACTIK
+214 WYDDEARTIK

-229 PIVSDVD
+229 PIISDVNI
-236 VYAKWKKIDKP
+236 YAKWKKIEKP
-247 VTPPEPEVEK
+247 VVPPEPEVERV
-257 YQITYSPGEGKG
+257 QITYSPGEGKG
-269 PNKVMKIPKSDAD
+269 KNAVMKIPKSDED

-317 ETRAMPGTKIKITQN
+317 ETRAMPGTKIKITQD

-357 LENIDREKGQ
+357 LENHDRETGQ

-373 GEPIFATLKADKGYY
+373 GETIFATLTANKGYY

-430 SLTADPEK
+430 SLTADSEK
-438 PTIKAR
+438 PIIKAR
-444 NLKYNGKEQEVEVF
+444 NLKYNGKEQEVKVL

-493 TDAVTTKWK
+493 TDAVTTKWE

-565 YKEDKNHHYNIP
+565 YKDDKNHMFNIP

-622 VHVYDNDA
+622 VHA
-630 DTTCNIC
+630 
-637 GCVRTITP
+637 
-645 PTPSHTHTYGAWVS
+645 
-659 DDTNHWHEC
+659 
-668 TDASCGSIKDKA
+668 
-680 VHVYDNDMDDTC
+680 YDNDMDDTC
-692 NVCGYKRVLPTPVV
+692 NVCGYKRVLSTPVV

-729 VNGEIS
+729 VNGEFS

-747 GNDKYTAVSGSTVVT
+747 GNDKYTAVSGSTIVT
-762 LKKDYLETLS
+762 LKKDYLEMLF
-772 VGKHTLSVIYTD
+772 VGKHTLSVVYTD

-793 IADTK
+793 IANTK

-821 PTSPEEDKK
+821 PTLPEKDR
-830 PGTETEKPK
+830 
-839 PINPEEDK
+839 
-847 KPSTETKKPIPSK
+847 KPSTETKKPTTSK
-860 VDKKANVKS
+860 IDKKANVKS
-869 EKKKSLNTAYSYN
+869 EKKKSLNTAYSDN
-882 MGQWMAL
+882 MNQWLSL
-889 LLMSGFVLVLTVF
+889 LLVSWFVLVLTVF

>member
-1 MMKQCMSVGL
+1 MMKRCISVGL

-102 LDFELHCDEVTTQFV
+102 LDFELHCDDVTTQFV
-117 KTDANGK
+117 KSDANGK
-124 YTFKYDYSK
+124 YTFKYVYSK
-133 PMYSHRN
+133 PMYTHRN
-140 PVKVYAIVQENDKYV
+140 PVRVYAMVRENDKYV
-155 HSYGEQKYQNP
+155 LSYGEQYYHNP
-166 IKWYNFTT
+166 IKWFNFTT

-200 VLKTYEDETIVFDA
+200 VLKTYEDGTIVFDA
-214 WYDDEACTIK
+214 WYDDEARTIK

-229 PIVSDVD
+229 PIISDVNI
-236 VYAKWKKIDKP
+236 YAKWKKIEKP
-247 VTPPEPEVEK
+247 VVPPEPEVERVK
-257 YQITYSPGEGKG
+257 ITYSPGEGKG
-269 PNKVMKIPKSDAD
+269 KNAVMKIPKSDED

-317 ETRAMPGTKIKITQN
+317 ETRAMPGTKIKITQD

-357 LENIDREKGQ
+357 LENHDRETGQ

-373 GEPIFATLKADKGYY
+373 GETILATLTANKGYY

-397 NGIYLPWERDEFD
+397 NGIYLPWKRNEFN
-410 PYFVTF
+410 PYLVTF
-416 KVENDDITFNADFA
+416 KVENHDITFNANFA

-438 PTIKAR
+438 PIIKAR

-493 TDAVTTKWK
+493 TDAVTTTWE

-534 DMKYIE
+534 DMEYIE
-540 ATETKVHFCTGT
+540 DTETKVHFCTGT

-560 LYKVS
+560 LYRVS
-565 YKEDKNHHYNIP
+565 YKDDKNHRYNIP

-608 ECTDASCSSIKDKA
+608 ECTDASCTDKAGSIKDKA

-637 GCVRTITP
+637 GYVRTITP

-668 TDASCGSIKDKA
+668 ADASCSSIKDKA

-735 KFTGVKVDGTLI
+735 RFTGVKVDGTLI

-772 VGKHTLSVIYTD
+772 VGKHTLSVVYTD

-810 ETEKPKPDVEK
+810 ETEKPKPNVEK
-821 PTSPEEDKK
+821 PTL
-830 PGTETEKPK
+830 
-839 PINPEEDK
+839 PEEDK
-847 KPSTETKKPIPSK
+847 KPSTETKKPVPSK

-889 LLMSGFVLVLTVF
+889 LLMSGFVLVLTVL

>member
-1 MMKQCMSVGL
+1 MMKRCISVGL

-81 ENNSFWGEI
+81 ENNLFWGEI
-90 YFTDSSGKPIPN
+90 YFTDSAGKPIPN
-102 LDFELHCDEVTTQFV
+102 LDFELHCNDVTTQFV
-117 KTDANGK
+117 KSDANGK
-124 YTFKYDYSK
+124 YTFKYVYSK
-133 PMYSHRN
+133 PMYTHRN
-140 PVKVYAIVQENDKYV
+140 PVRVYAMVRENDKYV
-155 HSYGEQKYQNP
+155 HSYGEQYYHNP
-166 IKWYNFTT
+166 IKWFHFIT
-174 HQDEKYNTLISYPF
+174 HEDEKYKTATSITYPF
-188 SVRGGEIVEEKE
+188 NVTGGEIVEEIE
-200 VLKTYEDETIVFDA
+200 VLKTYEDGTIVFDA
-214 WYDDEACTIK
+214 WYDDEARTIK

-229 PIVSDVD
+229 PIISDVNI
-236 VYAKWKKIDKP
+236 YAKWKKIEKP
-247 VTPPEPEVEK
+247 VVPPEPEVERV
-257 YQITYSPGEGKG
+257 QITYSPGEGKG
-269 PNKVMKIPKSDAD
+269 PNAVMKIPKSDED

-307 EWLIKFADGT
+307 EWLVKYADGT
-317 ETRAMPGTKIKITQN
+317 ETRVTPGTKIKITQN

-357 LENIDREKGQ
+357 LMNNDREKGQ

-373 GEPIFATLKADKGYY
+373 GETILATLTADKGYY

-397 NGIYLPWERDEFD
+397 NGSYLPWKRNEFN
-410 PYFVTF
+410 PYLVTF
-416 KVENDDITFNADFA
+416 KVENHDITFNANFA

-438 PTIKAR
+438 PIIKAR

-458 GYDSVMM
+458 GYDFVMM

-493 TDAVTTKWK
+493 TDAVTTTWE

-534 DMKYIE
+534 DMEYIE
-540 ATETKVHFCTGT
+540 DTETKVHFCTGT

-560 LYKVS
+560 LYRVS
-565 YKEDKNHHYNIP
+565 YKDDKNHRYNIP

-608 ECTDASCSSIKDKA
+608 ECADVSCS
-622 VHVYDNDA
+622 
-630 DTTCNIC
+630 
-637 GCVRTITP
+637 
-645 PTPSHTHTYGAWVS
+645 
-659 DDTNHWHEC
+659 
-668 TDASCGSIKDKA
+668 SIKDKA

-735 KFTGVKVDGTLI
+735 RFTGVKVDGTLI

-772 VGKHTLSVIYTD
+772 VGKHTLSVVYTD

-810 ETEKPKPDVEK
+810 ETEKPKPNVEK
-821 PTSPEEDKK
+821 PTL
-830 PGTETEKPK
+830 
-839 PINPEEDK
+839 PEEDK
-847 KPSTETKKPIPSK
+847 KPSTETKKPVPSK

-889 LLMSGFVLVLTVF
+889 LLMSGFVLVLTVL

>member
-11 ALSMLLSLTPIMA
+11 ALSMLLSLTPITA

-37 TEEIKEDLE
+37 TEERKEDLE

-90 YFTDSSGKPIPN
+90 YFTDSAGKPIPN
-102 LDFELHCDEVTTQFV
+102 LDFELHCNDVTTQFV
-117 KTDANGK
+117 KSDANGK
-124 YTFKYDYSK
+124 YTFKYVYSK
-133 PMYSHRN
+133 PMYTHRN
-140 PVKVYAIVQENDKYV
+140 PVRVYAMVRENDKYV
-155 HSYGEQKYQNP
+155 HSYGEQYYHNP
-166 IKWYNFTT
+166 IKWFHFIT
-174 HQDEKYNTLISYPF
+174 HEDEKYKTATSITYPF
-188 SVRGGEIVEEKE
+188 NVTGGEIVEEIE
-200 VLKTYEDETIVFDA
+200 VLKTYEDGTIVFDA
-214 WYDDEACTIK
+214 WYDDEARTIK

-229 PIVSDVD
+229 PIISDVNI
-236 VYAKWKKIDKP
+236 YAKWKKIEKP
-247 VTPPEPEVEK
+247 VVPPEPEVERVK
-257 YQITYSPGEGKG
+257 ITYSPGEGKG
-269 PNKVMKIPKSDAD
+269 PNAVMKIPKSDED

-307 EWLIKFADGT
+307 EWLVKYADGT
-317 ETRAMPGTKIKITQN
+317 ETRVTPGTKIKITQD

-357 LENIDREKGQ
+357 LMNNDREEGQ

-373 GEPIFATLKADKGYY
+373 GETILATLTADKGYY

-397 NGIYLPWERDEFD
+397 NGSYLPWKRNEFN
-410 PYFVTF
+410 PYLVTF
-416 KVENDDITFNADFA
+416 KVENHDITFNANFA

-438 PTIKAR
+438 PIIKAR

-529 TGVTE
+529 TGVTDE
-534 DMKYIE
+534 MEYIE
-540 ATETKVHFCTGT
+540 DTDTKFYPCTGT

-560 LYKVS
+560 LYNVK
-565 YKEDKNHHYNIP
+565 YKDDKNHTLNIS
-577 AEIRINEGTGPVPS
+577 AQIEIKEGTGTVPT

-597 AWVSDDTNHWH
+597 KWTSDTTSHWH
-608 ECTDASCSSIKDKA
+608 ECTDASCTDK
-622 VHVYDNDA
+622 
-630 DTTCNIC
+630 T
-637 GCVRTITP
+637 
-645 PTPSHTHTYGAWVS
+645 
-659 DDTNHWHEC
+659 
-668 TDASCGSIKDKA
+668 GSIKDKA
-680 VHVYDNDMDDTC
+680 AHLYDNDVDDTC
-692 NVCGYKRVLPTPVV
+692 NVCGYKRTLPT
-706 TYKFIEGANGSW
+706 YNFIDGANGEW
-718 TKNSGKNLGFK
+718 IKNSGKDLGFK
-729 VNGEIS
+729 TDGEIS

-747 GNDKYTAVSGSTVVT
+747 GADKYTAVTGSTLVT

-772 VGKHTLSVIYTD
+772 VGKHTLTVVYTD

-793 IADTK
+793 K
-798 PTTPEEDKKPGT
+798 NKVVEKPGT
-810 ETEKPKPDVEK
+810 EEDTKPGTDAEKPGKEDTKPSTNTEKP
-821 PTSPEEDKK
+821 T
-830 PGTETEKPK
+830 T
-839 PINPEEDK
+839 
-847 KPSTETKKPIPSK
+847 SK
-860 VDKKANVKS
+860 VDKKKDVKS
-869 EKKKSLNTAYSYN
+869 DKKKSLNTAYSYN

-889 LLMSGFVLVLTVF
+889 LLMSGFVLALTVF

>member
-11 ALSMLLSLTPIMA
+11 ALSMLLSLTPITA

-37 TEEIKEDLE
+37 TEERKEDLE

-90 YFTDSSGKPIPN
+90 YFTDSAGKPIPN
-102 LDFELHCDEVTTQFV
+102 LDFELHCDDVTTQFV
-117 KTDANGK
+117 KSDANGK
-124 YTFKYDYSK
+124 YTFKYVYSK
-133 PMYSHRN
+133 PMYTHRN
-140 PVKVYAIVQENDKYV
+140 PVRVYAMVRENDKYV
-155 HSYGEQKYQNP
+155 HSYGEQYYHNP
-166 IKWYNFTT
+166 IKWFHFIT
-174 HQDEKYNTLISYPF
+174 HEDEKYKTATSITYPF
-188 SVRGGEIVEEKE
+188 NVTGGEIVEEIE
-200 VLKTYEDETIVFDA
+200 VLKTYEDGTIVFDA
-214 WYDDEACTIK
+214 WYDDEARTIK

-229 PIVSDVD
+229 PIISNVD
-236 VYAKWKKIDKP
+236 IYAKWKKIEKP
-247 VTPPEPEVEK
+247 VVPPEPEVERVK
-257 YQITYSPGEGKG
+257 ITYSPGEGKG
-269 PNKVMKIPKSDAD
+269 PNAVMKIPKSDED

-307 EWLIKFADGT
+307 EWLVKYADGT
-317 ETRAMPGTKIKITQN
+317 ETRVTPGTKIKITQD

-357 LENIDREKGQ
+357 LMNNDREKGQ

-373 GEPIFATLKADKGYY
+373 GETILATLTADKGYY

-397 NGIYLPWERDEFD
+397 NGSYLPWKRNEFN
-410 PYFVTF
+410 PYLVTF
-416 KVENDDITFNADFA
+416 KVENHDITFNANFA

-438 PTIKAR
+438 PIIKAR

-529 TGVTE
+529 TGVTDE
-534 DMKYIE
+534 MEYIE
-540 ATETKVHFCTGT
+540 DTDTKFYPCTGT

-560 LYKVS
+560 LYNVK
-565 YKEDKNHHYNIP
+565 YKDDKNHTLNIS
-577 AEIRINEGTGPVPS
+577 AQIEIKEGTGTVPT
-591 HTHTYG
+591 HTHTNG
-597 AWVSDDTNHWH
+597 KWTSDTTSHWH
-608 ECTDASCSSIKDKA
+608 ECTDASCTDK
-622 VHVYDNDA
+622 
-630 DTTCNIC
+630 T
-637 GCVRTITP
+637 
-645 PTPSHTHTYGAWVS
+645 
-659 DDTNHWHEC
+659 
-668 TDASCGSIKDKA
+668 GSIKDKA
-680 VHVYDNDMDDTC
+680 AHLYDNDVDDTC
-692 NVCGYKRVLPTPVV
+692 NICGYKRTLPT
-706 TYKFIEGANGSW
+706 YNFIDGANGEW
-718 TKNSGKNLGFK
+718 IKNSGKDLGFK
-729 VNGEIS
+729 ADGEIS

-747 GNDKYTAVSGSTVVT
+747 GADKYTAVTGSTLVT

-772 VGKHTLSVIYTD
+772 VGKHTLTVVYID
-784 GECTTEFEV
+784 GECTTNFE
-793 IADTK
+793 IKAANAEKPGTEEDTKLGTDTEK
-798 PTTPEEDKKPGT
+798 PTTPEEGKNPGTDAEKPGKEDTKPGT
-810 ETEKPKPDVEK
+810 DTEKPTTPEEGKNPGTDAEKPGKEDTKPSTNTEK
-821 PTSPEEDKK
+821 PT
-830 PGTETEKPK
+830 T
-839 PINPEEDK
+839 
-847 KPSTETKKPIPSK
+847 SK
-860 VDKKANVKS
+860 VDKKKDVKS
-869 EKKKSLNTAYSYN
+869 DKKKSLNTAYSYN

-889 LLMSGFVLVLTVF
+889 LLMSGFVLALTVF

>member
-1 MMKQCMSVGL
+1 MIKRCMSVGL
-11 ALSMLLSLTPIMA
+11 ALSMLLSLTPITA

-37 TEEIKEDLE
+37 TEERKEDLE

-81 ENNSFWGEI
+81 VNNSFWGEI
-90 YFTDSSGKPIPN
+90 YFTDSSGNPIPN
-102 LDFELHCDEVTTQFV
+102 LDFELHCDDVTTQFV

-124 YTFKYDYSK
+124 YTFKYVYSK
-133 PMYSHRN
+133 PMYTYRN

-166 IKWYNFTT
+166 IKWFNFTT

-200 VLKTYEDETIVFDA
+200 VLKTYEDGTIVFDA
-214 WYDDEACTIK
+214 WYDDEARTIK

-229 PIVSDVD
+229 PIISNVNI
-236 VYAKWKKIDKP
+236 YAKWKKIEKP
-247 VTPPEPEVEK
+247 VVPPEPEVQRVK
-257 YQITYSPGEGKG
+257 ITYSPGKGKG
-269 PNKVMKIPKSDAD
+269 PNAVMKIPKSDED

-307 EWLIKFADGT
+307 EWLVKYADGT
-317 ETRAMPGTKIKITQN
+317 ETRVTPGTKIKITQD

-357 LENIDREKGQ
+357 LMNNDREKGQ

-373 GEPIFATLKADKGYY
+373 GETILATLTADKGYY

-397 NGIYLPWERDEFD
+397 NGSYLPWKRNEFN
-410 PYFVTF
+410 PYLVTF
-416 KVENDDITFNADFA
+416 KVENHDITFNANFA

-438 PTIKAR
+438 PIIKAR

-493 TDAVTTKWK
+493 TDAVTTTWE

-534 DMKYIE
+534 EMKYIE

-565 YKEDKNHHYNIP
+565 YKDDKNHWFNIP

-597 AWVSDDTNHWH
+597 AWSNDDADHWH
-608 ECTDASCSSIKDKA
+608 ECTDASCTDKAGSIKDKA

-637 GCVRTITP
+637 GYVRTITP

-735 KFTGVKVDGTLI
+735 RFTGVKVDGTLI

-772 VGKHTLSVIYTD
+772 VGKHTLSVVYTD

-821 PTSPEEDKK
+821 PTLPEEDKK
-830 PGTETEKPK
+830 PGT
-839 PINPEEDK
+839 D
-847 KPSTETKKPIPSK
+847 TKKPTSSK
-860 VDKKANVKS
+860 VDKKTDVKS

>member
-1 MMKQCMSVGL
+1 MIKRCMSVGL
-11 ALSMLLSLTPIMA
+11 ALSMLLSLTPITA
-24 IHADETQELDVQD
+24 IYADETQELDVQD

-46 LVPSVSVAG
+46 LVPSVSMAG
-55 LKAVATEKESITI
+55 LKAVATQKESITI
-68 TFKNVGQQ
+68 MFKNVGQQ

-90 YFTDSSGKPIPN
+90 YFTDSAGKPIPN
-102 LDFELHCDEVTTQFV
+102 LDFELHCDDVTTQFV
-117 KTDANGK
+117 KSDANGK
-124 YTFKYDYSK
+124 YTFKYVYSK
-133 PMYSHRN
+133 PMYTYRN

-166 IKWYNFTT
+166 IKWFNFTT

-200 VLKTYEDETIVFDA
+200 VLKTYEDGTIVFDA
-214 WYDDEACTIK
+214 WYDDEARTIK

-229 PIVSDVD
+229 PIVSNVD

-247 VTPPEPEVEK
+247 VTPPEPEVERV
-257 YQITYSPGEGKG
+257 QITYSPGKGKG
-269 PNKVMKIPKSDAD
+269 PNYVMKIPKSDED

-307 EWLIKFADGT
+307 EWLIIFADGT

-357 LENIDREKGQ
+357 LENHDRETGQ

-373 GEPIFATLKADKGYY
+373 GETIFATLTADKGYY

-416 KVENDDITFNADFA
+416 KVENDDISFNADFA

-438 PTIKAR
+438 PIIKAH
-444 NLKYNGKEQEVEVF
+444 NLKYNGKEQEVKVL

-493 TDAVTTKWK
+493 TDAVTTTWE

-534 DMKYIE
+534 EMKYIE
-540 ATETKVHFCTGT
+540 ATETKVHFCTGK

-565 YKEDKNHHYNIP
+565 YKDDKNHWFNIP

-622 VHVYDNDA
+622 VHVYDND
-630 DTTCNIC
+630 
-637 GCVRTITP
+637 
-645 PTPSHTHTYGAWVS
+645 
-659 DDTNHWHEC
+659 
-668 TDASCGSIKDKA
+668 
-680 VHVYDNDMDDTC
+680 MDDTC

-718 TKNSGKNLGFK
+718 TKNSGKNLSFK
-729 VNGEIS
+729 VNGEFS
-735 KFTGVKVDGTLI
+735 RFTGVKVDGTLI

-772 VGKHTLSVIYTD
+772 VGKHTLSVVYTD

-810 ETEKPKPDVEK
+810 ETEKPKP
-821 PTSPEEDKK
+821 
-830 PGTETEKPK
+830 
-839 PINPEEDK
+839 INPEEDK
-847 KPSTETKKPIPSK
+847 KPSTDTKKPTSSK
-860 VDKKANVKS
+860 VDKKADVKS

-902 KKKRN
+902 KKNRN